1 MISIADGIKNL
12 YKKVN
17 SNEVTKDYKIAI
29 GTVSL
34 SNKDLV
40 YGSFKLEQK
49 LCSADTLTFGECNA
63 AMVQF
68 QCASSIGDVKGKELV
83 LQQSISSDS
92 TSGILDLGVYVIDSC
107 EITENK
113 KYRTITAY
121 DNIYKFNA
129 NVSDWY
135 EKLTFPISMIN
146 MFKSLCTYVGVKH
159 NVSSL
164 INGTLM
170 IDKTISADDLQGITV
185 LKCIAELN
193 GGFFRA
199 NGKGIIE
206 FVQLSANTAQEEIE
220 VKLYSSLKKEDY
232 ATLVYDKLNIR
243 MEDGDIGVISGSGDN
258 AYIIED
264 NFLIYG
270 KGSAILQPVSDKIFK
285 VIKNISYVPF
295 TSTQIGLPYIQ
306 VGDYIQYDTLTGSF
320 SSFILTRTLTGTQ
333 ILKDT
338 IETKGTEKTCETFGV
353 QKEIIKLKGKSNVL
367 TRSIEE
373 TKQIISDLDTKL
385 TDNYSTTTDMKSAIE
400 QSASGIKQEVSKNYQ
415 SIARA
420 KSDLKEAKSYADEVG
435 NNVDSKAKGYA
446 NTAESNAKNDTI
458 AKLKAYST
466 TAQMNTAISQ
476 SADSIKLEVNKETD
490 IKLEEVVSNIDIGAT
505 NLLAGSIIYQENT
518 KLAITATKNAYYEN
532 HKEIYADLK
541 ENETYT
547 VNCQADAAWGTENIS
562 AELMC
567 TNEDIVNKVRLFT
580 LYTNYSYSQANID
593 EYSANGYTGK
603 WFCRPVGNLKVNN
616 IARIRVYNTTTK
628 TNNYIL
634 TKVIKI
640 ESDNRTVTT
649 TSLGVCMTTSNTP
662 LLISNYSYS
671 QTNIDKYS
679 AADYSGS
686 WAVTSIS
693 GITGN
698 NIVQIRV
705 YNTTTKEYNYI
716 IVKVTKLNTDEK
728 RVTATSLGAC
738 VVGSS
743 GGIVCKTDDAIS
755 LKCRAS
761 GGAGELQFK
770 YEGNVISTGET
781 ITLQDWSDNDS
792 YTYTVN
798 SDVTGSLD
806 ITVSIKDRG
815 GNVVTSNSIRLFVNA
830 TDDGS
835 GYQYPSNVAVVDT
848 IKAWLVDNA
857 DSNNSIKIYPTPCTF
872 KCDKSGRYYM
882 SLGVN
887 KNGST
892 HLFWNFKLEKGNKAT
907 DWSPSQYDIDSK
919 FNDYSSKEETKSAIE
934 AASDNINLS
943 VTKKISET
951 NSGNLD
957 EKEGY
962 ELISN
967 ATQKSYCV
975 LDYIK
980 GYTTQAAT
988 PASNKP
994 VDILNMPG
1002 TFDIVSENR
1011 DKSETSKAHI
1021 ELASE
1026 LCTGESIIRA
1036 EKDII
1041 ISGKTVK
1048 KGDWYVKR
1056 CVNKLKFNYEANII
1070 LVKSVG
1076 TYNSFKITPAK
1087 LVKAKASTVQ
1097 YSNKYRYLNDE
1108 SDVEHFYVNT
1118 DGCIY
1123 VFDTATDISALK
1135 SKLAATALEIEYQTA
1150 TTSYEILSDD
1160 SQAAMMHNVVTYE
1173 DYTKIYVNLTTKPYI
1188 KGTFKSALYG
1198 ETVES
1203 KAEIDMQ
1210 SKCIVLKVDN
1220 NGNVVSVAIGE
1231 DAEDGN
1237 VVKISGNMVVGGQ
1250 IKSNNYKA
1258 NVAGMLLDLIA
1269 GNIYTPSLKVT
1280 QQNGVELTSVDTG
1293 TTTDSDG
1300 YVWNNSSKTTQKI
1313 IRFTKQGDRN
1323 TGNQHQ
1329 QVEVIMGN
1337 EIPKLYSDGEGR
1349 GKQVG
1354 IGFVKSSYGTVPS
1367 TTTKYNIIN
1376 YVQIGF
1382 DENDNFQIH
1391 PMTYGDTSDQTEII
1405 LHAYYTRVHHL
1416 KHFYDDVNYNI
1427 GIENPLKFYGNVPY
1441 PQLKGDG
1448 KVLQISHNDDSA
1460 LGLVCEKA
1468 AIRPAG
1474 NATQSL
1480 GTSSNRFSTVYA
1492 ATPVI
1497 STSDKNKKHDIKMV
1511 NDETVT
1517 KIIRDCIPKTYK
1529 FNDGTSGRTHY
1540 GLIAQD
1546 IEKLLDKLGIDMK
1559 DFAGFIKS
1567 PRTKEIEEV
1576 VLDEEGKPV
1585 LDENGNEETKV
1596 RVETIEGEYDYA
1608 LRYEEFISPLIR
1620 FVQLQ
1625 DKDISELK
1633 ETLKQQQ
1640 QSIDELTELVKKLL
1654 PDNIDNLSESEVSEE

>member
-1 MISIADGIKNL
+1 MEARQIVIEFPENKNREAITKGI
-12 YKKVN
+12 Y
-17 SNEVTKDYKIAI
+17 S
-29 GTVSL
+29 
-34 SNKDLV
+34 
-40 YGSFKLEQK
+40 GS
-49 LCSADTLTFGECNA
+49 AVLTEILDDSRQLDFTGCNA
-63 AMVQF
+63 NSF
-68 QCASSIGDVKGKELV
+68 EVK
-83 LQQSISSDS
+83 
-92 TSGILDLGVYVIDSC
+92 LD
-107 EITENK
+107 
-113 KYRTITAY
+113 
-121 DNIYKFNA
+121 
-129 NVSDWY
+129 NVSDLQGEKIRVKAVVNGTDTNLFVGIVDTCELQTDRRHRVLIAYDELYSKAEINVAGWY
-135 EKLTFPISMIN
+135 NNIFSKNSKISCKD
-146 MFKSLCTYVGVKH
+146 FRKSLLEYVGLTQEDTT
-159 NVSSL
+159 L
-164 INGTLM
+164 INDNVMLEKTFESDTVSFITILGMICQMNAVFGNINRNGVFEYITL
-170 IDKTISADDLQGITV
+170 
-185 LKCIAELN
+185 
-193 GGFFRA
+193 
-199 NGKGIIE
+199 GKS
-206 FVQLSANTAQEEIE
+206 VRNLSNNYRSNNSTAQEYF
-220 VKLYSSLKKEDY
+220 VDY
-232 ATLVYDKLNIR
+232 IDKVQIR
-243 MEDGDIGVISGSGDN
+243 TTDDDIGVIYGPGSN
-258 AYIIED
+258 A
-264 NFLIYG
+264 LIVQGNYLLYG
-270 KGSAILQPVSDKIFK
+270 MSESVLNGIAKNIYNKVKNITYTPAEIKTLVSDLS
-285 VIKNISYVPF
+285 VNL
-295 TSTQIGLPYIQ
+295 G
-306 VGDYIQYDTLTGSF
+306 
-320 SSFILTRTLTGTQ
+320 
-333 ILKDT
+333 DT
-338 IETKGTEKTCETFGV
+338 ITLNTNSGM
-353 QKEIIKLKGKSNVL
+353 IIRSYAMKNVL
-367 TRSIEE
+367 SGIQIFQQTISANGDKERAETVEDTNVSIKELKYKSTE
-373 TKQIISDLDTKL
+373 LKKSIDGVSSKVTEIATDLSK
-385 TDNYSTTTDMKSAIE
+385 NYSTTTDMKSAIE

-435 NNVDSKAKGYA
+435 NNVDAKAKGYA
-446 NTAESNAKNDTI
+446 DTAETNAKNDTI

-476 SADSIKLEVNKETD
+476 SSDSIKLEVNKETD

-547 VNCQADAAWGTENIS
+547 INCQTDTVWGTENIS

-580 LYTNYSYSQANID
+580 LYTNYPYSQANINK
-593 EYSANGYTGK
+593 YSANGYTGK
-603 WFCRPVGNLKVNN
+603 WFCRPVGNLKVND
-616 IARIRVYNTTTK
+616 IAKILVYNTTTK

-662 LLISNYSYS
+662 LLISGYSYN
-671 QTNIDKYS
+671 QTGIDKYS
-679 AADYSGS
+679 AADYSGAWIVS
-686 WAVTSIS
+686 SVEGIAINDIVSIRLRNS
-693 GITGN
+693 
-698 NIVQIRV
+698 
-705 YNTTTKEYNYI
+705 TTNEYNYI
-716 IVKVTKLNTDEK
+716 YAKVTKINSDTK
-728 RVTATSLGAC
+728 KITATSIGVC
-738 VVGSS
+738 IVSFVGE
-743 GGIVCKTDDAIS
+743 IVCKTNDTIS

-761 GGAGELQFK
+761 GGAGELQYK
-770 YEGNVISTGET
+770 YEGNVISTGKT

-792 YTYTVN
+792 YTYIVN
-798 SDVTGSLD
+798 SDVTGGLD
-806 ITVSIKDRG
+806 ITVSIKDKG
-815 GNVVTSNSIRLFVNA
+815 DNVVTSNTVRLFVNVA
-830 TDDGS
+830 DDGS
-835 GYQYPSNVAVVDT
+835 GYQYPSNVTVVDT

-872 KCDKSGRYYM
+872 KCIKSGRYYM

-887 KNGST
+887 KNGNT
-892 HLFWNFKLEKGNKAT
+892 HTFWNFKLEKGNKAT
-907 DWSPSQYDIDSK
+907 DWSPSPYDIDSK

-943 VTKKISET
+943 VTKKISES

-980 GYTTQAAT
+980 GYTTQSAT
-988 PASNKP
+988 PTPDNPIDIQNMSAS
-994 VDILNMPG
+994 
-1002 TFDIVSENR
+1002 FDIASENK
-1011 DKSETSKAHI
+1011 DKSEMSKAYI

-1026 LCTGESIIRA
+1026 LCAGESIIRA
-1036 EKDII
+1036 DKNIVVGGI
-1041 ISGKTVK
+1041 NVK
-1048 KGDWYVKR
+1048 KGDWYVER
-1056 CVNKLKFNYEANII
+1056 CVNKLRFNYEANII

-1123 VFDTATDISALK
+1123 VFDSAADVSAFK
-1135 SKLAATALEIEYQTA
+1135 SKLAAKALEIEYQT
-1150 TTSYEILSDD
+1150 TSKSYEALNDD
-1160 SQAAMMHNVVTYE
+1160 SQAAMHNVVTYE

-1220 NGNVVSVAIGE
+1220 NGSIVSVAIGE
-1231 DAEDGN
+1231 DAKDGN
-1237 VVKISGNMVVGGQ
+1237 VIKISGNMVVGGQ
-1250 IKSNNYKA
+1250 IKSDNYKA
-1258 NVAGMLLDLIA
+1258 NVAGMLLDLIS

-1280 QQNGVELTSVDTG
+1280 QQNGVEISSVDTG
-1293 TTTDSDG
+1293 TTTDSHG
-1300 YVWNNSSKTTQKI
+1300 YIWNNSSKTTQKI

-1323 TGNQHQ
+1323 TGDQHISIQ
-1329 QVEVIMGN
+1329 TLLGN
-1337 EIPKLYSDGEGR
+1337 GIPLLYADG
-1349 GKQVG
+1349 KPVG
-1354 IGFVKSSYGTVPS
+1354 TDIGLGFAKTNYGTVPN
-1367 TTTKYNIIN
+1367 TTTKYNQVM
-1376 YVQIGF
+1376 YVKMGF
-1382 DENDNFQIH
+1382 NTNDNFAIQALG
-1391 PMTYGDTSDQTEII
+1391 YGGASVPELEFGVVNVGT
-1405 LHAYYTRVHHL
+1405 L
-1416 KHFYDDVNYNI
+1416 KQVYGGPIWVD
-1427 GIENPLKFYGNVPY
+1427 NPLNFRKQKY
-1441 PQLKGDG
+1441 PQLYGNG
-1448 KVLQISHNDDSA
+1448 TVLQISHNDDSA

-1492 ATPVI
+1492 AAPVI
-1497 STSDKNKKHDIKMV
+1497 STSDKNKKHDIKML

-1517 KIIRDCIPKTYK
+1517 KIIRDCIPKSYK
-1529 FNDGTSGRTHY
+1529 FDDGTSGRTHY

-1546 IEKLLDKLGIDMK
+1546 IEKLLDKLGIDTK

-1585 LDENGNEETKV
+1585 LDENGNEKTKV
-1596 RVETIEGEYDYA
+1596 RVETIKGEYDYA

-1625 DKDISELK
+1625 DKKISEMK

>member
-1 MISIADGIKNL
+1 MISIYEEVKSL
-12 YKKVN
+12 YKAVN
-17 SNEVTKDYKIAI
+17 SNDVTKDYKISINDGAI
-29 GTVSL
+29 NL

-49 LCSADTLTFGECNA
+49 LCSADSLTFGECNA

-68 QCASSIGDVKGKELV
+68 QCASGIGDVKGKELTLSQNV
-83 LQQSISSDS
+83 CSDLISD
-92 TSGILDLGVYVIDSC
+92 TLNLGTYVIDSC

-220 VKLYSSLKKEDY
+220 VKLYNSLKKEDY

-243 MEDGDIGVISGSGDN
+243 MEDGDIGVISGGGNN

-270 KGSAILQPVSDKIFK
+270 KGSALLQPVSDKIFN

-295 TSTQIGLPYIQ
+295 TSKQIGLPYIQ
-306 VGDYIQYDTLTGSF
+306 VGDYIKYDTLTGSF

-435 NNVDSKAKGYA
+435 SNVDTKAKGYA
-446 NTAESNAKNDTI
+446 DTAETNAKNDTI

-505 NLLAGSIIYQENT
+505 NLLVGSTIYTDDT

-547 VNCQADAAWGTENIS
+547 VNCQADAAWGAENIS

-603 WFCRPVGNLKVNN
+603 WTCRTVGNLKVND
-616 IARIRVYNTTTK
+616 IARILVYNTTTK

-640 ESDNRTVTT
+640 ESDNRTVTAI
-649 TSLGVCMTTSNTP
+649 SLGVCMTTYNIP
-662 LLISNYSYS
+662 LLISEYAYN
-671 QTNIDKYS
+671 QAGIDKYS
-679 AADYSGS
+679 AADYSGT
-686 WAVTSIS
+686 WAVTSVS
-693 GITGN
+693 GITIN
-698 NIVQIRV
+698 DVVSIRL
-705 YNTTTKEYNYI
+705 YNSTTNEYNYI
-716 IVKVTKLNTDEK
+716 YAKVTKINSDTK
-728 RVTATSLGAC
+728 KITATSIGVC
-738 VVGSS
+738 VVSS
-743 GGIVCKTDDAIS
+743 VGGIVCKTDDAIS

-761 GGAGELQFK
+761 GGAGELQYK

-835 GYQYPSNVAVVDT
+835 GYQYPSTITVVDT
-848 IKAWLVDNA
+848 IKAWLVDA
-857 DSNNSIKIYPTPCTF
+857 SDSNNSIKIYPTPYTF
-872 KCDKSGRYYM
+872 RCEKSGKYYV

-892 HLFWNFKLEKGNKAT
+892 HSFWNFKLEKGNKAT
-907 DWSPSQYDIDSK
+907 DWSPSPYDIDSK

-988 PASNKP
+988 PTSNKP

-1002 TFDIVSENR
+1002 TFDIVSENK

-1036 EKDII
+1036 EKDIT

-1056 CVNKLKFNYEANII
+1056 CVNRQKFNYEDNII
-1070 LVKSVG
+1070 FMKNIG
-1076 TYNSFKITPAK
+1076 TYNCFKIIPKTKVLAK
-1087 LVKAKASTVQ
+1087 KSTTQ
-1097 YSNKYRYLNDE
+1097 FSNKYKYLNDS
-1108 SDVEHFYVNT
+1108 SDTEHFYVSNT
-1118 DGCIY
+1118 NGHVY
-1123 VFDTATDISALK
+1123 VFDTATDEAAFK
-1135 SKLAATALEIEYQTA
+1135 SKLAAKALEVEYQTD

-1160 SQAAMMHNVVTYE
+1160 SQAAMHNVVTYE
-1173 DYTKIYVNLTTKPYI
+1173 DYTKIYVNLATKPYI
-1188 KGTFKSALYG
+1188 KGKFKSALYG

-1210 SKCIVLKVDN
+1210 SRCIVLKVDN
-1220 NGNVVSVAIGE
+1220 DGNIVSVAIGE
-1231 DAEDGN
+1231 DAKDGN
-1237 VVKISGNMVVGGQ
+1237 VVKVTGDAIIDGTISSKKLSV
-1250 IKSNNYKA
+1250 K
-1258 NVAGMLLDLIA
+1258 DLYALGATI
-1269 GNIYTPSLKVT
+1269 GKWKILST
-1280 QQNGVELTSVDTG
+1280 GELTS
-1293 TTTDSDG
+1293 TTDAYVSPGVKEMGKIKNYLLGKTTLTSLEKQYLDMNKDGKIDIIDMTYIKRAILGMQEYSTFPNAKKTPVTIRITPSDP
-1300 YVWNNSSKTTQKI
+1300 SKTIVISGKKAWGWTFEYVIGTDVSKLNNI
-1313 IRFTKQGDRN
+1313 EIEHASIERMSMSG
-1323 TGNQHQ
+1323 Q
-1329 QVEVIMGN
+1329 QYPQI
-1337 EIPKLYSDGEGR
+1337 
-1349 GKQVG
+1349 
-1354 IGFVKSSYGTVPS
+1354 YGTAS
-1367 TTTKYNIIN
+1367 YLHIN
-1376 YVQIGF
+1376 H
-1382 DENDNFQIH
+1382 NDN
-1391 PMTYGDTSDQTEII
+1391 DE
-1405 LHAYYTRVHHL
+1405 
-1416 KHFYDDVNYNI
+1416 K
-1427 GIENPLKFYGNVPY
+1427 
-1441 PQLKGDG
+1441 
-1448 KVLQISHNDDSA
+1448 
-1460 LGLVCEKA
+1460 GLVLGA
-1468 AIRPAG
+1468 DAIRPAG
-1474 NATQSL
+1474 DANQYL
-1480 GTSSNRFSTVYA
+1480 GTSSHRWNTIYLSNPAIT
-1492 ATPVI
+1492 
-1497 STSDKNKKHDIKMV
+1497 TSDNEKKHDIKPI
-1511 NDETVT
+1511 DEVTVC
-1517 KIIRDCIPKTYK
+1517 KFVRGILPKTYK

-1540 GLIAQD
+1540 GMISQD
-1546 IEKLLDKLGIDMK
+1546 IEQLLDNLGMTSL

-1585 LDENGNEETKV
+1585 LDENGNEKTKV
-1596 RVETIEGEYDYA
+1596 RVETIKGEYDYA

-1625 DKDISELK
+1625 DKKISEMK

-1654 PDNIDNLSESEVSEE
+1654 PDNIDNLSESEVSEECQ

>member
-1 MISIADGIKNL
+1 MISIADKIKNL

-68 QCASSIGDVKGKELV
+68 QCASSIGDVKGKDLV
-83 LQQSISSDS
+83 LQQSISASS
-92 TSGILDLGVYVIDSC
+92 TSGTLDLGAYVIDSC

-270 KGSAILQPVSDKIFK
+270 KGSALLQPVSDKIFN

-306 VGDYIQYDTLTGSF
+306 VGDYIKYDTLTGSF

-385 TDNYSTTTDMKSAIE
+385 TDNYSTTE
-400 QSASGIKQEVSKNYQ
+400 
-415 SIARA
+415 
-420 KSDLKEAKSYADEVG
+420 
-435 NNVDSKAKGYA
+435 
-446 NTAESNAKNDTI
+446 
-458 AKLKAYST
+458 
-466 TAQMNTAISQ
+466 QMNTAISQ

-547 VNCQADAAWGTENIS
+547 INCQTDTVWGTENIS

-567 TNEDIVNKVRLFT
+567 TNESIVNKVHLFT
-580 LYTNYSYSQANID
+580 LYTNYSYSQTNID
-593 EYSANGYTGK
+593 KYSVAGYTDK
-603 WFCRPVGNLKVNN
+603 WNCRAVGNLKVND
-616 IARIRVYNTTTK
+616 IARILVYNATTK

-640 ESDNRTVTT
+640 ESDNRTVTA
-649 TSLGVCMTTSNTP
+649 TSLGVCMTTYNIP

-761 GGAGELQFK
+761 GGAGELQYK

-835 GYQYPSNVAVVDT
+835 GYQYPSTITVVDT
-848 IKAWLVDNA
+848 IKAWLVDA
-857 DSNNSIKIYPTPCTF
+857 SDSNNSIKIYPTPYTF
-872 KCDKSGRYYM
+872 KCEKSGKYYV

-892 HLFWNFKLEKGNKAT
+892 HSFWNFKLEKGNKAT
-907 DWSPSQYDIDSK
+907 DWSPSPYDIDSK

-943 VTKKISET
+943 VTKKISES
-951 NSGNLD
+951 NEGNLD

-980 GYTTQAAT
+980 GYTTQSAT
-988 PASNKP
+988 PTPDNPIDIQNMSAS
-994 VDILNMPG
+994 
-1002 TFDIVSENR
+1002 FDIASENK

-1026 LCTGESIIRA
+1026 LCAGESIIRA
-1036 EKDII
+1036 DKNIVVGGI
-1041 ISGKTVK
+1041 NVK
-1048 KGDWYVKR
+1048 KGDWYVER

-1123 VFDTATDISALK
+1123 VFDSAADVSAFK
-1135 SKLAATALEIEYQTA
+1135 SKLAAKALEIEYQT
-1150 TTSYEILSDD
+1150 TSKSYEALNDD
-1160 SQAAMMHNVVTYE
+1160 SQSAMHSVVSYA

-1210 SKCIVLKVDN
+1210 SKCIVLKVDS

-1231 DAEDGN
+1231 DAKDGN

-1250 IKSNNYKA
+1250 IKSSNY
-1258 NVAGMLLDLIA
+1258 VAGSVGSLLDLLTGAFKSKNLSWDKYGNLWAKSANITGYVTA
-1269 GNIYTPSLKVT
+1269 DSGFIGNWQILSGGALMAETTTGTAPGTLNRIYIQPFLKDEYDETWVFSSQHYDIDSSGKVADEGWPYWRITGGGDFLTKGDVWIEGNAAVDSGWFTGKHYPQIYGNDDYLHISAVNNNKSGVVVSNVTGDVAFRPATDNHTDLGLSSKRWRNIYT
-1280 QQNGVELTSVDTG
+1280 
-1293 TTTDSDG
+1293 
-1300 YVWNNSSKTTQKI
+1300 
-1313 IRFTKQGDRN
+1313 
-1323 TGNQHQ
+1323 
-1329 QVEVIMGN
+1329 
-1337 EIPKLYSDGEGR
+1337 
-1349 GKQVG
+1349 
-1354 IGFVKSSYGTVPS
+1354 
-1367 TTTKYNIIN
+1367 
-1376 YVQIGF
+1376 
-1382 DENDNFQIH
+1382 
-1391 PMTYGDTSDQTEII
+1391 
-1405 LHAYYTRVHHL
+1405 
-1416 KHFYDDVNYNI
+1416 
-1427 GIENPLKFYGNVPY
+1427 
-1441 PQLKGDG
+1441 
-1448 KVLQISHNDDSA
+1448 
-1460 LGLVCEKA
+1460 C
-1468 AIRPAG
+1468 
-1474 NATQSL
+1474 
-1480 GTSSNRFSTVYA
+1480 
-1492 ATPVI
+1492 TPVI
-1497 STSDKNKKHDIKMV
+1497 VTSDRNKKTNINALDDELTKRFIRGLIPYSYKM
-1511 NDETVT
+1511 
-1517 KIIRDCIPKTYK
+1517 I
-1529 FNDGTSGRTHY
+1529 DGTSDRTHT

-1546 IEKLLDKLGIDMK
+1546 IEELLNQLDIDTK

-1585 LDENGNEETKV
+1585 LDENGNEKTKV
-1596 RVETIEGEYDYA
+1596 RVETIKGEYDYA

-1633 ETLKQQQ
+1633 ETIKKQQ

>member
-1 MISIADGIKNL
+1 MISIADKIKNL

-68 QCASSIGDVKGKELV
+68 QCASSIGDVKGKDLV
-83 LQQSISSDS
+83 LQQSISASS
-92 TSGILDLGVYVIDSC
+92 TSGTLDLGAYVIDSC

-146 MFKSLCTYVGVKH
+146 MFKSLCAYVGVKH

-270 KGSAILQPVSDKIFK
+270 KGSALLQPVSDKIFN

-306 VGDYIQYDTLTGSF
+306 VGDYIKYDTLTGSF
-320 SSFILTRTLTGTQ
+320 SSFILTRTQSGTQ

-400 QSASGIKQEVSKNYQ
+400 QSASGIKQEV
-415 SIARA
+415 
-420 KSDLKEAKSYADEVG
+420 
-435 NNVDSKAKGYA
+435 
-446 NTAESNAKNDTI
+446 
-458 AKLKAYST
+458 
-466 TAQMNTAISQ
+466 
-476 SADSIKLEVNKETD
+476 NKETD

-505 NLLAGSIIYQENT
+505 NLLVGSTIYQEDT
-518 KLAITATKNAYYEN
+518 KLSITATKNTYYEN
-532 HKEIYADLK
+532 HKEIYADFK

-547 VNCQADAAWGTENIS
+547 VNCQTDAAWGTETIS

-567 TNEDIVNKVRLFT
+567 TNEEIVNKVRLFT
-580 LYTNYSYSQANID
+580 LYTNYQYSQTNID
-593 EYSANGYTGK
+593 KYSAVGYAGK
-603 WFCRPVGNLKVNN
+603 WTCRVVGNLKVND
-616 IARIRVYNTTTK
+616 IARILVYNTTTK

-634 TKVIKI
+634 TRVTSVA
-640 ESDNRTVTT
+640 SDNKSVTSV
-649 TSLGVCMTTSNTP
+649 SLGTCMTTYNIP
-662 LLISNYSYS
+662 LLISGYSYN
-671 QTNIDKYS
+671 QAGIDKYS
-679 AADYSGS
+679 AADYSGV
-686 WAVTSIS
+686 WTVTSVS

-698 NIVQIRV
+698 NIVRIRL
-705 YNTTTKEYNYI
+705 YNSTTKEYNYI
-716 IVKVTKLNTDEK
+716 FAKVTKINADEK
-728 RVTATSLGAC
+728 KITATSLGAC
-738 VVGSS
+738 VVSS
-743 GGIVCKTDDAIS
+743 VGGIVCKTNDTVS

-761 GGAGELQFK
+761 GGASELRYK
-770 YEGNVISTGET
+770 YEGKIVSNGDVV
-781 ITLQDWSDNDS
+781 TLQDWSDNDS
-792 YTYTVN
+792 YSYTP
-798 SDVTGSLD
+798 VTFSGGLD
-806 ITVSIKDRG
+806 ITVSIKDKG
-815 GNVVTSNSIRLFVNA
+815 DNVVTSNTVRLFVNIA
-830 TDDGS
+830 DDGS
-835 GYQYPSNVAVVDT
+835 GYQYPSNVTVVDT

-872 KCDKSGRYYM
+872 KCVKSGRYYI

-907 DWSPSQYDIDSK
+907 DWSPSPYDIDSK

-943 VTKKISET
+943 VTKKISES
-951 NSGNLD
+951 NEGNLD

-975 LDYIK
+975 ADYIK
-980 GYTTQAAT
+980 GYTTQSAT
-988 PASNKP
+988 PTPDNPIDIQNMSAS
-994 VDILNMPG
+994 
-1002 TFDIVSENR
+1002 FDIASENK

-1026 LCTGESIIRA
+1026 LCAGESIIRA
-1036 EKDII
+1036 DKNIVVGGI
-1041 ISGKTVK
+1041 NVK
-1048 KGDWYVKR
+1048 KGDWYVER

-1123 VFDTATDISALK
+1123 VFDSAADVSAFK
-1135 SKLAATALEIEYQTA
+1135 SKLAAKALEIEYQT
-1150 TTSYEILSDD
+1150 TSKSYEALNDD
-1160 SQAAMMHNVVTYE
+1160 SQSAMHSVVSYA

-1220 NGNVVSVAIGE
+1220 NGNIVSVAIGE
-1231 DAEDGN
+1231 DAKDGN
-1237 VVKISGNMVVGGQ
+1237 VIKISGNMVVGGQ
-1250 IKSNNYKA
+1250 IKSSNYKA
-1258 NVAGMLLDLIA
+1258 NVAGMLLDLIS

-1280 QQNGVELTSVDTG
+1280 QQNGVEISSVDTG
-1293 TTTDSDG
+1293 TTTDSHG
-1300 YVWNNSSKTTQKI
+1300 YIWNNSSKTTQKI
-1313 IRFTKQGDRN
+1313 ISFTKQGDRN
-1323 TGNQHQ
+1323 TGDQHISIQ
-1329 QVEVIMGN
+1329 TLLGN
-1337 EIPKLYSDGEGR
+1337 GIPLLYADG
-1349 GKQVG
+1349 KPVG
-1354 IGFVKSSYGTVPS
+1354 TDIGLGFAKTNYGTVPN
-1367 TTTKYNIIN
+1367 TTTKYNQVM
-1376 YVQIGF
+1376 YVKMGF
-1382 DENDNFQIH
+1382 NTNDNFAIEALG
-1391 PMTYGDTSDQTEII
+1391 YGGASVPELEFGVVNVGTLKQ
-1405 LHAYYTRVHHL
+1405 AYGGPIWV
-1416 KHFYDDVNYNI
+1416 D
-1427 GIENPLKFYGNVPY
+1427 NPLNFRKQKY
-1441 PQLKGDG
+1441 PQLYGNG
-1448 KVLQISHNDDSA
+1448 TVLQISHSDDST
-1460 LGLVCEKA
+1460 LGLICEKA

-1480 GTSSNRFSTVYA
+1480 GTSSKRFSTVYA
-1492 ATPVI
+1492 ASSVI
-1497 STSDKNKKHDIKMV
+1497 STSDKNKKHDIKML

-1517 KIIRDCIPKTYK
+1517 KIIRNCIPKSYK
-1529 FNDGTSGRTHY
+1529 FDDGTSNRTHT

-1546 IEKLLDKLGIDMK
+1546 IEKLLEELEIDTR
-1559 DFAGFIKS
+1559 DFAAFIKS
-1567 PRTKEIEEV
+1567 PKVNEVKEIIK
-1576 VLDEEGKPV
+1576 DKEGKDV
-1585 LDENGNEETKV
+1585 EIIKQVVIEN
-1596 RVETIEGEYDYA
+1596 EYDYA

-1625 DKDISELK
+1625 DKDISKLK
-1633 ETLKQQQ
+1633 ETIKQQQ

-1654 PDNIDNLSESEVSEE
+1654 PDNIDNLLESEVSEE

>member
-1 MISIADGIKNL
+1 MISIYEEVKSL
-12 YKKVN
+12 YKAVN
-17 SNEVTKDYKIAI
+17 SNDVTKDYKISINDGAI
-29 GTVSL
+29 NL

-49 LCSADTLTFGECNA
+49 LCSADSLTFGECNA

-68 QCASSIGDVKGKELV
+68 QCASGIGDVKGKKLTLSQNV
-83 LQQSISSDS
+83 CSDLISD
-92 TSGILDLGVYVIDSC
+92 TLNLGTYVIDSC

-206 FVQLSANTAQEEIE
+206 FVQLSANTAQEEVE

-270 KGSAILQPVSDKIFK
+270 KGSALLQPVSDKIFN

-306 VGDYIQYDTLTGSF
+306 VGDYIKYDTLTGSF

-400 QSASGIKQEVSKNYQ
+400 QSA
-415 SIARA
+415 
-420 KSDLKEAKSYADEVG
+420 
-435 NNVDSKAKGYA
+435 
-446 NTAESNAKNDTI
+446 
-458 AKLKAYST
+458 
-466 TAQMNTAISQ
+466 
-476 SADSIKLEVNKETD
+476 DSIKLEVNKETD

-505 NLLAGSIIYQENT
+505 NLLVGSTIYTDDT
-518 KLAITATKNAYYEN
+518 KLAITATIDDFSKTFGNIYVDLE
-532 HKEIYADLK
+532 KDEIYTFNFKTDG
-541 ENETYT
+541 TYGVSSIYPEFIAT
-547 VNCQADAAWGTENIS
+547 IDG
-562 AELMC
+562 AESTINLA
-567 TNEDIVNKVRLFT
+567 T
-580 LYTNYSYSQANID
+580 LITDYSYSTTNINT
-593 EYSANGYTGK
+593 YSENGYSGE
-603 WFCRPVGNLKVNN
+603 WACRKIGNVKNGDVVQIRLNN
-616 IARIRVYNTTTK
+616 KTT
-628 TNNYIL
+628 NSYNYIL
-634 TKVIKI
+634 AKITKVISNTRV
-640 ESDNRTVTT
+640 EA
-649 TSLGVCMTTSNTP
+649 TSLGCVMAKYDMP
-662 LLISNYSYS
+662 LLISEYSYN
-671 QTNIDKYS
+671 QTGIDKYS
-679 AADYSGS
+679 AYGYSGA
-686 WAVTSIS
+686 WIVTDVSKVAI
-693 GITGN
+693 N
-698 NIVQIRV
+698 DVVRIRLK
-705 YNTTTKEYNYI
+705 NSTTNKYNYVI
-716 IVKVTKLNTDEK
+716 AKITKIDKTNK
-728 RVTATSLGAC
+728 KVTATSFTYVEA
-738 VVGSS
+738 SY
-743 GGIVCKTDDAIS
+743 GGIVCKKGDSINVKCNCTGGNGN
-755 LKCRAS
+755 LKYK
-761 GGAGELQFK
+761 FVVH
-770 YEGNVISTGET
+770 NISTGNSAD
-781 ITLQDWSDNDS
+781 LSDWIDTNYFTFNISSTSAILDIVCAVKDELEM
-792 YTYTVN
+792 TVN
-798 SDVTGSLD
+798 SQY
-806 ITVSIKDRG
+806 
-815 GNVVTSNSIRLFVNA
+815 IRLFVGVD
-830 TDDGS
+830 DDGS
-835 GYQYPSNVAVVDT
+835 GYRTTSNREYLDT
-848 IKAWLVDNA
+848 VEAYLLKDNA
-857 DSNNSIKIYPTPCTF
+857 TTTSIRANSLPYTF
-872 KCDKSGRYYM
+872 KCSKSGRYN
-882 SLGVN
+882 LRLDVN
-887 KNGST
+887 KNGKT
-892 HLFWNFKLEKGNKAT
+892 HIFWNFKMEKGNKAT
-907 DWSPSQYDIDSK
+907 DWSPSPYDIDSK

-943 VTKKISET
+943 VTKKISES

-980 GYTTQAAT
+980 GYTTQSAT
-988 PASNKP
+988 PTPDNPIDIQNMSAS
-994 VDILNMPG
+994 
-1002 TFDIVSENR
+1002 FDIASENE

-1026 LCTGESIIRA
+1026 LCAGESIIRA
-1036 EKDII
+1036 DKNIVVGGI
-1041 ISGKTVK
+1041 NVK
-1048 KGDWYVKR
+1048 KGDWYVER

-1076 TYNSFKITPAK
+1076 TYNAFKITPAK

-1123 VFDTATDISALK
+1123 VFDSAADVSAFK
-1135 SKLAATALEIEYQTA
+1135 SKLAAKALEIEYQT
-1150 TTSYEILSDD
+1150 TSKSYEALNDD
-1160 SQAAMMHNVVTYE
+1160 SQSAMHSVVSYA
-1173 DYTKIYVNLTTKPYI
+1173 DYTKIYVNLATKPYI

-1220 NGNVVSVAIGE
+1220 NGNIVSVAIGE
-1231 DAEDGN
+1231 DAKDGN
-1237 VVKISGNMVVGGQ
+1237 VIKISGNMVVGGQ
-1250 IKSNNYKA
+1250 IKSSNYKA
-1258 NVAGMLLDLIA
+1258 NVAGMLLDLIS

-1280 QQNGVELTSVDTG
+1280 QQNGVEISSVDTG
-1293 TTTDSDG
+1293 TTTDSHG
-1300 YVWNNSSKTTQKI
+1300 YIWNNSSKTTQKI
-1313 IRFTKQGDRN
+1313 ISFTKQGDRN
-1323 TGNQHQ
+1323 TGDQHISIQ
-1329 QVEVIMGN
+1329 TLLGN
-1337 EIPKLYSDGEGR
+1337 GIPLLYADG
-1349 GKQVG
+1349 KPVG
-1354 IGFVKSSYGTVPS
+1354 TDIGLGFAKTNYGTVPN
-1367 TTTKYNIIN
+1367 TTTKYNQVM
-1376 YVQIGF
+1376 YVKMGF
-1382 DENDNFQIH
+1382 NTNDNFEIQALG
-1391 PMTYGDTSDQTEII
+1391 YGGASVPELEFGVVNVGTLKQ
-1405 LHAYYTRVHHL
+1405 AYGGPIWV
-1416 KHFYDDVNYNI
+1416 D
-1427 GIENPLKFYGNVPY
+1427 NPLNFRKQKY
-1441 PQLKGDG
+1441 PQLYGNG
-1448 KVLQISHNDDSA
+1448 TVLQISHSDDST
-1460 LGLVCEKA
+1460 LGLICEKA

-1480 GTSSNRFSTVYA
+1480 GTSSKRFSTVYA
-1492 ATPVI
+1492 ASSVI
-1497 STSDKNKKHDIKMV
+1497 STSDKNKKHDIKML

-1517 KIIRDCIPKTYK
+1517 KIIRNCIPKSYK
-1529 FNDGTSGRTHY
+1529 FDDGTSNRTHT

-1546 IEKLLDKLGIDMK
+1546 IEKLLEELEIDTR
-1559 DFAGFIKS
+1559 DFAAFIKS
-1567 PRTKEIEEV
+1567 PKVNEVKEIIK
-1576 VLDEEGKPV
+1576 DKEGKDV
-1585 LDENGNEETKV
+1585 EIIKQVVIEN
-1596 RVETIEGEYDYA
+1596 EYDYA

-1625 DKDISELK
+1625 DKDISELQ
-1633 ETLKQQQ
+1633 ETIKQQQ
-1640 QSIDELTELVKKLL
+1640 QSIDELTDLVKKLL

>member
-1 MISIADGIKNL
+1 MISVADEIKKL

-17 SNEVTKDYKIAI
+17 SNEVTKDYKISINDGA
-29 GTVSL
+29 VNL

-40 YGSFKLEQK
+40 YGSFKLEHK
-49 LCSADTLTFGECNA
+49 LCSTDTLTFGECNA

-68 QCASSIGDVKGKELV
+68 QCASSIGDVKGKDLV
-83 LQQSISSDS
+83 LQQSISASS
-92 TSGILDLGVYVIDSC
+92 TSGTLDLGAYVIDSC

-270 KGSAILQPVSDKIFK
+270 KGSALLQPVSDKIFN

-306 VGDYIQYDTLTGSF
+306 VGDYIKYDTLTGSF
-320 SSFILTRTLTGTQ
+320 SSFILTRTQSGTQ

-400 QSASGIKQEVSKNYQ
+400 QSA
-415 SIARA
+415 
-420 KSDLKEAKSYADEVG
+420 
-435 NNVDSKAKGYA
+435 
-446 NTAESNAKNDTI
+446 
-458 AKLKAYST
+458 
-466 TAQMNTAISQ
+466 
-476 SADSIKLEVNKETD
+476 DSIKLEVNKETD

-505 NLLAGSIIYQENT
+505 NLLVGSTIYQENT

-562 AELMC
+562 AELMY
-567 TNEDIVNKVRLFT
+567 TNEDIVNKVRLFA
-580 LYTNYSYSQANID
+580 LYTNYQYSQTNID
-593 EYSANGYTGK
+593 KYSAAGYTEK
-603 WFCRPVGNLKVNN
+603 WNCRVVGNLKVND
-616 IARIRVYNTTTK
+616 IARILVYNTTTK
-628 TNNYIL
+628 SYNYIL
-634 TKVIKI
+634 TKVTKI
-640 ESDNRTVTT
+640 ASDNKTVTA
-649 TSLGVCMTTSNTP
+649 TSLGVCMTTYNIP

-716 IVKVTKLNTDEK
+716 IVKVAKLNTDEK

-761 GGAGELQFK
+761 GGAGELQYK

-835 GYQYPSNVAVVDT
+835 GYQYPSTITVVDT
-848 IKAWLVDNA
+848 IKAWLVDA
-857 DSNNSIKIYPTPCTF
+857 SDSNNSIKIYPTPYTF
-872 KCDKSGRYYM
+872 RCEKSGKYYV

-892 HLFWNFKLEKGNKAT
+892 HSFWNFKLEKGNKAT
-907 DWSPSQYDIDSK
+907 DWSPSPYDIDSK
-919 FNDYSSKEETKSAIE
+919 FNDYSSKEETKSAID

-943 VTKKISET
+943 VTKKISES

-980 GYTTQAAT
+980 GYTTQSAT
-988 PASNKP
+988 PTPDNPIDIQNMSAS
-994 VDILNMPG
+994 
-1002 TFDIVSENR
+1002 FDIASENK
-1011 DKSETSKAHI
+1011 DKSEMSKAYI

-1026 LCTGESIIRA
+1026 LCAGESIIRA
-1036 EKDII
+1036 DKNIVVGGI
-1041 ISGKTVK
+1041 NVK
-1048 KGDWYVKR
+1048 KGDWYVER

-1123 VFDTATDISALK
+1123 VFDSAADVSAFK
-1135 SKLAATALEIEYQTA
+1135 SKLAAKALEIEYQT
-1150 TTSYEILSDD
+1150 TSKSYEALNDD
-1160 SQAAMMHNVVTYE
+1160 SQSAMHSMVSYA

-1198 ETVES
+1198 ESVES

-1220 NGNVVSVAIGE
+1220 NGNIVSVAIGE
-1231 DAEDGN
+1231 DAKDGN
-1237 VVKISGNMVVGGQ
+1237 VIKISGNMVVGGQ
-1250 IKSNNYKA
+1250 IKSSNYKA
-1258 NVAGMLLDLIA
+1258 NVAGMLLDLIS

-1280 QQNGVELTSVDTG
+1280 QQNGVEISSVDTG
-1293 TTTDSDG
+1293 TTTDSHG
-1300 YVWNNSSKTTQKI
+1300 YIWNNSSKTTQKI
-1313 IRFTKQGDRN
+1313 ISFTKQGDRN
-1323 TGNQHQ
+1323 TGDQHISIQ
-1329 QVEVIMGN
+1329 TLLGN
-1337 EIPKLYSDGEGR
+1337 GIPLLYADG
-1349 GKQVG
+1349 KPVG
-1354 IGFVKSSYGTVPS
+1354 TDIGLGFAKTNYGTVPN
-1367 TTTKYNIIN
+1367 TTTKYNQVM
-1376 YVQIGF
+1376 YVKMGF
-1382 DENDNFQIH
+1382 NTNDNFAIEALG
-1391 PMTYGDTSDQTEII
+1391 YGGASVPELEFGVVNVGTLKQ
-1405 LHAYYTRVHHL
+1405 AYGGPIWV
-1416 KHFYDDVNYNI
+1416 D
-1427 GIENPLKFYGNVPY
+1427 NPLNFRKQKY
-1441 PQLKGDG
+1441 PQLYGNG
-1448 KVLQISHNDDSA
+1448 TVLQISHSDDST
-1460 LGLVCEKA
+1460 LGLICEKA

-1480 GTSSNRFSTVYA
+1480 GTSSKRFSTVYA
-1492 ATPVI
+1492 ASSVI
-1497 STSDKNKKHDIKMV
+1497 STSDKNKKHDIKML

-1517 KIIRDCIPKTYK
+1517 KIIRNCIPKSYK
-1529 FNDGTSGRTHY
+1529 FDDGTSNRTHT

-1546 IEKLLDKLGIDMK
+1546 IEKLLEELEIDTR
-1559 DFAGFIKS
+1559 DFAAFIKS
-1567 PRTKEIEEV
+1567 PKVNEVKEIIK
-1576 VLDEEGKPV
+1576 DKEGKDV
-1585 LDENGNEETKV
+1585 EIIKQVVIEN
-1596 RVETIEGEYDYA
+1596 EYDYA

-1625 DKDISELK
+1625 DKDISELQ
-1633 ETLKQQQ
+1633 ETIKQQQ

-1654 PDNIDNLSESEVSEE
+1654 PDNIDNLLESEVSEE

>member
-1 MISIADGIKNL
+1 MEARQIVIEFPENKNREAITKGI
-12 YKKVN
+12 Y
-17 SNEVTKDYKIAI
+17 S
-29 GTVSL
+29 
-34 SNKDLV
+34 
-40 YGSFKLEQK
+40 GS
-49 LCSADTLTFGECNA
+49 AVLTEILDDSRQLDFTGCNA
-63 AMVQF
+63 NSF
-68 QCASSIGDVKGKELV
+68 EVK
-83 LQQSISSDS
+83 
-92 TSGILDLGVYVIDSC
+92 LD
-107 EITENK
+107 
-113 KYRTITAY
+113 
-121 DNIYKFNA
+121 
-129 NVSDWY
+129 NVSDLQGEKIRVKAVVNGTDTNLFVGIVDTCELQTDRRHRVLIAYDELYSKAEINVASWY
-135 EKLTFPISMIN
+135 NNIFSKSSKISCKD
-146 MFKSLCTYVGVKH
+146 FRKSLLEYVGLTQEDTT
-159 NVSSL
+159 L
-164 INGTLM
+164 INDNVMLEKTFESDTVSFITILGMICQMNAVFGNINRNGVFEYVTL
-170 IDKTISADDLQGITV
+170 
-185 LKCIAELN
+185 
-193 GGFFRA
+193 
-199 NGKGIIE
+199 GKY
-206 FVQLSANTAQEEIE
+206 VKNLSNNYRSNNSTAQEYL
-220 VKLYSSLKKEDY
+220 VDY
-232 ATLVYDKLNIR
+232 IDKVQIR
-243 MEDGDIGVISGSGDN
+243 TTDDDIGVIYGTGSN
-258 AYIIED
+258 A
-264 NFLIYG
+264 LIVQGNYLLYG
-270 KGSAILQPVSDKIFK
+270 MSESVLNGIAKNIYNKVKDITYTPVEIKTLVSDLS
-285 VIKNISYVPF
+285 VNL
-295 TSTQIGLPYIQ
+295 G
-306 VGDYIQYDTLTGSF
+306 
-320 SSFILTRTLTGTQ
+320 
-333 ILKDT
+333 DT
-338 IETKGTEKTCETFGV
+338 ITLNTNSGM
-353 QKEIIKLKGKSNVL
+353 IIRSYAMKNVL
-367 TRSIEE
+367 SGIQIFQQTISANGDKERAETVEDTNVSIKELKYKSTE
-373 TKQIISDLDTKL
+373 LKKSIDGVSSKVTEIATDLSK
-385 TDNYSTTTDMKSAIE
+385 NYSTTTDMKSAIE

-435 NNVDSKAKGYA
+435 NNVDAKAKGYA
-446 NTAESNAKNDTI
+446 DTAETNAKDDTI

-490 IKLEEVVSNIDIGAT
+490 IKLEEVDIGAT

-547 VNCQADAAWGTENIS
+547 INCQTDTVWGTENIS

-567 TNEDIVNKVRLFT
+567 TNESIVNKVHLFT
-580 LYTNYSYSQANID
+580 LYTNYSYSQTNID
-593 EYSANGYTGK
+593 KYSAAGYTDK
-603 WFCRPVGNLKVNN
+603 WNCRAVGNLKVND
-616 IARIRVYNTTTK
+616 IARILVYNATTK

-640 ESDNRTVTT
+640 ESDNRTVTA
-649 TSLGVCMTTSNTP
+649 TSLGVCMTTYNIP

-907 DWSPSQYDIDSK
+907 DWSPSPYDIDSK

-980 GYTTQAAT
+980 GYTTQSAT
-988 PASNKP
+988 PTPDNPIDIQNMSAS
-994 VDILNMPG
+994 
-1002 TFDIVSENR
+1002 FDIASENK
-1011 DKSETSKAHI
+1011 DKSEMSKAYI

-1026 LCTGESIIRA
+1026 LCAGESIIRA
-1036 EKDII
+1036 DKNIVVGGI
-1041 ISGKTVK
+1041 NVK
-1048 KGDWYVKR
+1048 KGDWYVER

-1123 VFDTATDISALK
+1123 VFDSAADVSAFK
-1135 SKLAATALEIEYQTA
+1135 SKLAAKALEIEYQT
-1150 TTSYEILSDD
+1150 TSKSYEALNDD
-1160 SQAAMMHNVVTYE
+1160 SQAAMHNVVTYE

-1210 SKCIVLKVDN
+1210 SKCIVLKVDS

-1231 DAEDGN
+1231 DAKDGN
-1237 VVKISGNMVVGGQ
+1237 VVKVTGDVIIDGTISS
-1250 IKSNNYKA
+1250 KKL
-1258 NVAGMLLDLIA
+1258 NVKDLYALGATI
-1269 GNIYTPSLKVT
+1269 GKWKILST
-1280 QQNGVELTSVDTG
+1280 GELTSTIDAYVSPG
-1293 TTTDSDG
+1293 VKEMSKIKNYILGKTTLTSLEKQYLDMNKDGKIDIIDMTYIKRAILGMQEYSTFPNAKKTPVTIRITPSDP
-1300 YVWNNSSKTTQKI
+1300 SKTIVISGKKAWGWTFEYVIGTDVSKLNNI
-1313 IRFTKQGDRN
+1313 EMEHASIERMSISG
-1323 TGNQHQ
+1323 Q
-1329 QVEVIMGN
+1329 QYPQI
-1337 EIPKLYSDGEGR
+1337 
-1349 GKQVG
+1349 
-1354 IGFVKSSYGTVPS
+1354 YGTAS
-1367 TTTKYNIIN
+1367 YLHIN
-1376 YVQIGF
+1376 H
-1382 DENDNFQIH
+1382 NDN
-1391 PMTYGDTSDQTEII
+1391 DE
-1405 LHAYYTRVHHL
+1405 
-1416 KHFYDDVNYNI
+1416 K
-1427 GIENPLKFYGNVPY
+1427 
-1441 PQLKGDG
+1441 
-1448 KVLQISHNDDSA
+1448 
-1460 LGLVCEKA
+1460 GLVLGA
-1468 AIRPAG
+1468 DAIRPAG
-1474 NATQSL
+1474 DANQYL
-1480 GTSSNRFSTVYA
+1480 GTSSHRWNTVYLSNPA
-1492 ATPVI
+1492 IT
-1497 STSDKNKKHDIKMV
+1497 TSDNEKKHDIKPI
-1511 NDETVT
+1511 DEVTVC
-1517 KIIRDCIPKTYK
+1517 KFVRGILPKTYK

-1540 GLIAQD
+1540 GMISQD
-1546 IEKLLDKLGIDMK
+1546 IEQLLDNLGMTSL

-1585 LDENGNEETKV
+1585 LDENGNEKTKV
-1596 RVETIEGEYDYA
+1596 RVETIKGEYDYA

-1625 DKDISELK
+1625 DKKISEMK

>member
-373 TKQIISDLDTKL
+373 TKQTISDLDTKL
-385 TDNYSTTTDMKSAIE
+385 TKNYSTTTDMKSAIE

-446 NTAESNAKNDTI
+446 DTAETNAKNDTI

-466 TAQMNTAISQ
+466 TEQMNTAISQ
-476 SADSIKLEVNKETD
+476 SADNIKLEVNKETD

-547 VNCQADAAWGTENIS
+547 INCQTDTVWGTENIS

-567 TNEDIVNKVRLFT
+567 TNESIVNKVHLFT
-580 LYTNYSYSQANID
+580 LYTNYSYSQTNID
-593 EYSANGYTGK
+593 KYSAAGYTGK
-603 WFCRPVGNLKVNN
+603 WNCRAVGNLKVND
-616 IARIRVYNTTTK
+616 IARILVYNATTK

-662 LLISNYSYS
+662 LLISGYSYN
-671 QTNIDKYS
+671 QTGIDKYS
-679 AADYSGS
+679 AADYSGAWIVS
-686 WAVTSIS
+686 SVEGIAINDIVSIRLRNS
-693 GITGN
+693 
-698 NIVQIRV
+698 
-705 YNTTTKEYNYI
+705 TTNEYNYI
-716 IVKVTKLNTDEK
+716 YAKVTKINSDTK
-728 RVTATSLGAC
+728 KITATSIGVC
-738 VVGSS
+738 IVSSS

-907 DWSPSQYDIDSK
+907 DWSPSPYDIDSK

-951 NSGNLD
+951 NEGNLD

-980 GYTTQAAT
+980 GYTTQSAT
-988 PASNKP
+988 PASDKP
-994 VDILNMPG
+994 VNFLNMSA
-1002 TFDIVSENR
+1002 TFDIVSENK
-1011 DKSETSKAHI
+1011 DKSETSNAHI

-1026 LCTGESIIRA
+1026 LCAGESIIRA
-1036 EKDII
+1036 EKDITV
-1041 ISGKTVK
+1041 SGKTVK
-1048 KGDWYVKR
+1048 KGDWYVER
-1056 CVNKLKFNYEANII
+1056 CVNKLKFNYEADIKY
-1070 LVKSVG
+1070 LKSVG
-1076 TYNSFKITPAK
+1076 TYKCYEITPK
-1087 LVKAKASTVQ
+1087 TIVYPKENMIQ
-1097 YSNKYRYLNDE
+1097 YSNKYKYLYDG
-1108 SDVEHFYVNT
+1108 SADVEHFYVSKLN
-1118 DGCIY
+1118 GHIY
-1123 VFDTATDISALK
+1123 IFDTATDISALK
-1135 SKLAATALEIEYQTA
+1135 SKLAATALEVEYQTD

-1160 SQAAMMHNVVTYE
+1160 SQAAMHNVVTYE
-1173 DYTKIYVNLTTKPYI
+1173 DYTKIYVNLATKPYI
-1188 KGTFKSALYG
+1188 KGKFKSALYG

-1210 SKCIVLKVDN
+1210 SRCIVLKVDN
-1220 NGNVVSVAIGE
+1220 DGNIVSVAIGE
-1231 DAEDGN
+1231 DAKDGN
-1237 VVKISGNMVVGGQ
+1237 VVKVTGDAIIDGTISSKKLSV
-1250 IKSNNYKA
+1250 K
-1258 NVAGMLLDLIA
+1258 DLYALGATI
-1269 GNIYTPSLKVT
+1269 GKWKILST
-1280 QQNGVELTSVDTG
+1280 GELTS
-1293 TTTDSDG
+1293 TTDAYVSPGVKEMGKIKNYLLGKTTLTSLEKQYLDMNKDGKIDIIDMTYIKRAILGMQEYSTFPNAKKTPVTIRITPSDP
-1300 YVWNNSSKTTQKI
+1300 SKTIVISGKKAWGWTFEYVIGTDVSKLNNI
-1313 IRFTKQGDRN
+1313 EIEHASIERMSMSG
-1323 TGNQHQ
+1323 Q
-1329 QVEVIMGN
+1329 QYPQI
-1337 EIPKLYSDGEGR
+1337 
-1349 GKQVG
+1349 
-1354 IGFVKSSYGTVPS
+1354 YGTAS
-1367 TTTKYNIIN
+1367 YLHIN
-1376 YVQIGF
+1376 H
-1382 DENDNFQIH
+1382 NDN
-1391 PMTYGDTSDQTEII
+1391 DE
-1405 LHAYYTRVHHL
+1405 
-1416 KHFYDDVNYNI
+1416 K
-1427 GIENPLKFYGNVPY
+1427 
-1441 PQLKGDG
+1441 
-1448 KVLQISHNDDSA
+1448 
-1460 LGLVCEKA
+1460 GLVLGA
-1468 AIRPAG
+1468 DAIRPAG
-1474 NATQSL
+1474 DANQYL
-1480 GTSSNRFSTVYA
+1480 GTSSHRWNTIYLSNPAIT
-1492 ATPVI
+1492 
-1497 STSDKNKKHDIKMV
+1497 TSDNEKKHDIKPI
-1511 NDETVT
+1511 DEVTVC
-1517 KIIRDCIPKTYK
+1517 KFVRGILPKTYK

-1540 GLIAQD
+1540 GMISQD
-1546 IEKLLDKLGIDMK
+1546 IEQLLDNLGMTSL

-1585 LDENGNEETKV
+1585 LDENGNEKTKV
-1596 RVETIEGEYDYA
+1596 RVETIKGEYDYA

-1625 DKDISELK
+1625 DKKISEMK

>member
-1 MISIADGIKNL
+1 MEARQIVIEFPENKNREAITKGI
-12 YKKVN
+12 Y
-17 SNEVTKDYKIAI
+17 S
-29 GTVSL
+29 
-34 SNKDLV
+34 
-40 YGSFKLEQK
+40 GS
-49 LCSADTLTFGECNA
+49 AVLTEILDDSRQLDFTGCNA
-63 AMVQF
+63 NSF
-68 QCASSIGDVKGKELV
+68 EVK
-83 LQQSISSDS
+83 
-92 TSGILDLGVYVIDSC
+92 LD
-107 EITENK
+107 
-113 KYRTITAY
+113 
-121 DNIYKFNA
+121 
-129 NVSDWY
+129 NVSDLQGEKIRVKAVVNGTDTNLFVGIVDTCELQTDRRHRVLIAYDELYSKAEINVAGWY
-135 EKLTFPISMIN
+135 NNIFSKNSKISCKD
-146 MFKSLCTYVGVKH
+146 FRKSLLEYVGLTQEDTT
-159 NVSSL
+159 L
-164 INGTLM
+164 INDNVMLEKTFESDTVSFITILGMICQMNAVFGNINRNGVFEYITL
-170 IDKTISADDLQGITV
+170 
-185 LKCIAELN
+185 
-193 GGFFRA
+193 
-199 NGKGIIE
+199 GKS
-206 FVQLSANTAQEEIE
+206 VRNLSNNYRSNNSTAQEYL
-220 VKLYSSLKKEDY
+220 VDY
-232 ATLVYDKLNIR
+232 IDKVQIR
-243 MEDGDIGVISGSGDN
+243 TTDDDIGVIYGPGSN
-258 AYIIED
+258 A
-264 NFLIYG
+264 LIVQGNYLLYG
-270 KGSAILQPVSDKIFK
+270 MSESVLNGIAKNIYNKVKNITYTPAEIKTLVSDLS
-285 VIKNISYVPF
+285 VNL
-295 TSTQIGLPYIQ
+295 G
-306 VGDYIQYDTLTGSF
+306 
-320 SSFILTRTLTGTQ
+320 
-333 ILKDT
+333 DT
-338 IETKGTEKTCETFGV
+338 ITLNTNSGM
-353 QKEIIKLKGKSNVL
+353 IIRSYAMKNVL
-367 TRSIEE
+367 SGIQIFQQTISANGDKERAETVEDTNVSIKELKYKSTE
-373 TKQIISDLDTKL
+373 LKKSIDGVSSKVTEIATDLSK
-385 TDNYSTTTDMKSAIE
+385 NYSTTTDMKSAIE

-435 NNVDSKAKGYA
+435 NNVDAKAKGYA
-446 NTAESNAKNDTI
+446 DTAETNAKDDTI

-547 VNCQADAAWGTENIS
+547 INCQTDTVWGTENIS

-567 TNEDIVNKVRLFT
+567 TNESIVNKVHLFT
-580 LYTNYSYSQANID
+580 LYTNYSYSQTNID
-593 EYSANGYTGK
+593 KYSAAGYTDK
-603 WFCRPVGNLKVNN
+603 WNCRAVGNLKVND
-616 IARIRVYNTTTK
+616 IARILVYNATTK

-640 ESDNRTVTT
+640 ESDNRTVTA
-649 TSLGVCMTTSNTP
+649 TSLGVCMTTYNIP

-679 AADYSGS
+679 AADYSGL

-693 GITGN
+693 EITGN

-761 GGAGELQFK
+761 GGAGELQYK

-806 ITVSIKDRG
+806 ITVGIKDRG

-835 GYQYPSNVAVVDT
+835 GYQYPSTITVVDT
-848 IKAWLVDNA
+848 IKAWLVDA
-857 DSNNSIKIYPTPCTF
+857 SDSNNSIKIYPTPYTF
-872 KCDKSGRYYM
+872 RCEKSGKYYV

-892 HLFWNFKLEKGNKAT
+892 HSFWNFKLEKGNKAT
-907 DWSPSQYDIDSK
+907 DWSPSPYDIDSK

-980 GYTTQAAT
+980 GYTTQSAT
-988 PASNKP
+988 PTSNKP
-994 VDILNMPG
+994 VDIQNMPG
-1002 TFDIVSENR
+1002 TFDIVSENK

-1026 LCTGESIIRA
+1026 LCAGESIIRA
-1036 EKDII
+1036 EKDIT

-1056 CVNKLKFNYEANII
+1056 CVNRQKFNYEDNIS
-1070 LVKSVG
+1070 LLKNVG
-1076 TYNSFKITPAK
+1076 TYNCYEITPK
-1087 LVKAKASTVQ
+1087 TVIYPKENMVQ
-1097 YSNKYRYLNDE
+1097 YSNKYKYLYDG
-1108 SDVEHFYVNT
+1108 SADVEHFYVSKLN
-1118 DGCIY
+1118 GHIY
-1123 VFDTATDISALK
+1123 VFDTATDEAAFK
-1135 SKLAATALEIEYQTA
+1135 SKLAAKALEVEYQTT

-1160 SQAAMMHNVVTYE
+1160 SQAAMHNVVTYE

-1203 KAEIDMQ
+1203 KADIDMQ

-1220 NGNVVSVAIGE
+1220 NGNIVSVAIGE
-1231 DAEDGN
+1231 DAKDGN
-1237 VVKISGNMVVGGQ
+1237 VIKISGNMVVGGQ
-1250 IKSNNYKA
+1250 IKSSNY
-1258 NVAGMLLDLIA
+1258 VAGSVGSLLDLLTGAFKSKNLSWDKYGNLWAKSANITGYVTA
-1269 GNIYTPSLKVT
+1269 DSGFIGNWQILSGGALMAETTTGTAPGTLNRIYIQPFLKDEYDETWVFSSQHYDIDSSGKVADEGWPYWRITGGGDFLTKGDVWIEGNAAVDSGWFTGKHYPQIYGNDDYLHISAVNNNKSGVVVSNVTGDVAFRPATDNHTDLGLSSKRWRNIYT
-1280 QQNGVELTSVDTG
+1280 
-1293 TTTDSDG
+1293 
-1300 YVWNNSSKTTQKI
+1300 
-1313 IRFTKQGDRN
+1313 
-1323 TGNQHQ
+1323 
-1329 QVEVIMGN
+1329 
-1337 EIPKLYSDGEGR
+1337 
-1349 GKQVG
+1349 
-1354 IGFVKSSYGTVPS
+1354 
-1367 TTTKYNIIN
+1367 
-1376 YVQIGF
+1376 
-1382 DENDNFQIH
+1382 
-1391 PMTYGDTSDQTEII
+1391 
-1405 LHAYYTRVHHL
+1405 
-1416 KHFYDDVNYNI
+1416 
-1427 GIENPLKFYGNVPY
+1427 
-1441 PQLKGDG
+1441 
-1448 KVLQISHNDDSA
+1448 
-1460 LGLVCEKA
+1460 C
-1468 AIRPAG
+1468 
-1474 NATQSL
+1474 
-1480 GTSSNRFSTVYA
+1480 
-1492 ATPVI
+1492 TPVI
-1497 STSDKNKKHDIKMV
+1497 VTSDRNKKTNINALDDELTKRFIRGLIPYSYKM
-1511 NDETVT
+1511 
-1517 KIIRDCIPKTYK
+1517 I
-1529 FNDGTSGRTHY
+1529 DGTSDRTHT

-1546 IEKLLDKLGIDMK
+1546 IEELLNQLDIDTK

-1585 LDENGNEETKV
+1585 LDENGNEKTKV
-1596 RVETIEGEYDYA
+1596 RVETIKGEYDYA

-1633 ETLKQQQ
+1633 ETIKQQQ

-1654 PDNIDNLSESEVSEE
+1654 PDNIDNLLESEVSEECQ

>member
-1 MISIADGIKNL
+1 MEARQIVIEFPENKNREAITKGI
-12 YKKVN
+12 Y
-17 SNEVTKDYKIAI
+17 S
-29 GTVSL
+29 
-34 SNKDLV
+34 
-40 YGSFKLEQK
+40 GS
-49 LCSADTLTFGECNA
+49 AVLTEILDDSRQLDFTGCNA
-63 AMVQF
+63 NSF
-68 QCASSIGDVKGKELV
+68 EVK
-83 LQQSISSDS
+83 
-92 TSGILDLGVYVIDSC
+92 LD
-107 EITENK
+107 
-113 KYRTITAY
+113 
-121 DNIYKFNA
+121 
-129 NVSDWY
+129 NVSDLQGEKIRVKAVVNGTDTNLFVGIVDTCELQTDRRHRVLIAYDELYSKAEINVAGWY
-135 EKLTFPISMIN
+135 NNIFSKNSKISCKD
-146 MFKSLCTYVGVKH
+146 FRKSLLEYAGLTQEDTT
-159 NVSSL
+159 L
-164 INGTLM
+164 INDNVMLEKTFESDTVSFITILGMICQMNAVFGNINRNGVFEYITL
-170 IDKTISADDLQGITV
+170 
-185 LKCIAELN
+185 
-193 GGFFRA
+193 
-199 NGKGIIE
+199 GKS
-206 FVQLSANTAQEEIE
+206 VRNLSTNYRSNNSTAQEYL
-220 VKLYSSLKKEDY
+220 VDY
-232 ATLVYDKLNIR
+232 IDKVQIR
-243 MEDGDIGVISGSGDN
+243 TTDDDIGVIYGTGSN
-258 AYIIED
+258 A
-264 NFLIYG
+264 LIVQGNYLLYG
-270 KGSAILQPVSDKIFK
+270 MSESVLNGIAKNIYNKVKDITYTPVEIKTLVSDLS
-285 VIKNISYVPF
+285 VNL
-295 TSTQIGLPYIQ
+295 G
-306 VGDYIQYDTLTGSF
+306 
-320 SSFILTRTLTGTQ
+320 
-333 ILKDT
+333 DT
-338 IETKGTEKTCETFGV
+338 ITLNTNSGL
-353 QKEIIKLKGKSNVL
+353 IIRSYAMKNVL
-367 TRSIEE
+367 SGIQIFQQTISANGDKERAETVEDTNVSIKELKYKSTE
-373 TKQIISDLDTKL
+373 LKKSIDGVSSKVTEIATDLSK
-385 TDNYSTTTDMKSAIE
+385 NYSTTTDMKSAIE

-435 NNVDSKAKGYA
+435 NNVDAKAKGYA
-446 NTAESNAKNDTI
+446 DTAETNAKDDTI

-547 VNCQADAAWGTENIS
+547 INCQTDTVWGTENIS

-567 TNEDIVNKVRLFT
+567 TNESIVNKVHLFT
-580 LYTNYSYSQANID
+580 LYTNYSYSQTNID
-593 EYSANGYTGK
+593 KYSAAGYTDK
-603 WFCRPVGNLKVNN
+603 WNCRAVGNLKVND
-616 IARIRVYNTTTK
+616 IARILVYNATTK

-640 ESDNRTVTT
+640 ESDNRTVTA
-649 TSLGVCMTTSNTP
+649 TSLGVCMTTYNIP

-761 GGAGELQFK
+761 GGAGELQYK

-781 ITLQDWSDNDS
+781 LTLQDWSDNDS

-806 ITVSIKDRG
+806 ITVGIKDRG

-835 GYQYPSNVAVVDT
+835 GYQYPSTITVVDT
-848 IKAWLVDNA
+848 IKAWLVDA
-857 DSNNSIKIYPTPCTF
+857 SDSNNSIKIYPTPYTF
-872 KCDKSGRYYM
+872 RCEKSGKYYV

-892 HLFWNFKLEKGNKAT
+892 HSFWNFKLEKGNKAT
-907 DWSPSQYDIDSK
+907 DWSPSPYDIDSK
-919 FNDYSSKEETKSAIE
+919 FNDYSSKEETKSAID

-943 VTKKISET
+943 VTKKISES

-962 ELISN
+962 DLISN

-980 GYTTQAAT
+980 GYTTQSAT
-988 PASNKP
+988 PTPDNPIDIQNMSAS
-994 VDILNMPG
+994 
-1002 TFDIVSENR
+1002 FDIASENK
-1011 DKSETSKAHI
+1011 DKSEMSKAYI

-1026 LCTGESIIRA
+1026 LCAGESIIRA
-1036 EKDII
+1036 DKNIVVGGI
-1041 ISGKTVK
+1041 NVK
-1048 KGDWYVKR
+1048 KGDWYVER

-1123 VFDTATDISALK
+1123 VFDSAADVSAFK
-1135 SKLAATALEIEYQTA
+1135 SKLAAKALEIEYQT
-1150 TTSYEILSDD
+1150 TSKSYEALNDD
-1160 SQAAMMHNVVTYE
+1160 SQAAMHNVVTYE

-1231 DAEDGN
+1231 DAKDGN

-1250 IKSNNYKA
+1250 IKSSNY
-1258 NVAGMLLDLIA
+1258 VAGSVGSLLDLLTGAFKSKNLSWDKYGNLWAKSANITGYVTA
-1269 GNIYTPSLKVT
+1269 DSGFIGNWQILSGGALMAETTTGTAPGTLNRIYIQPFLKDEYDETWVFSSQHYDIDSSGKVADEGWPYWRITGGGDFLTKGDVWIEGNAAVDSGWFTGKHYPQIYGNDDYLHISAVNNNKSGVVVSNVTGDVAFRPATDNHTDLGLSSKRWRNIYT
-1280 QQNGVELTSVDTG
+1280 
-1293 TTTDSDG
+1293 
-1300 YVWNNSSKTTQKI
+1300 
-1313 IRFTKQGDRN
+1313 
-1323 TGNQHQ
+1323 
-1329 QVEVIMGN
+1329 
-1337 EIPKLYSDGEGR
+1337 
-1349 GKQVG
+1349 
-1354 IGFVKSSYGTVPS
+1354 
-1367 TTTKYNIIN
+1367 
-1376 YVQIGF
+1376 
-1382 DENDNFQIH
+1382 
-1391 PMTYGDTSDQTEII
+1391 
-1405 LHAYYTRVHHL
+1405 
-1416 KHFYDDVNYNI
+1416 
-1427 GIENPLKFYGNVPY
+1427 
-1441 PQLKGDG
+1441 
-1448 KVLQISHNDDSA
+1448 
-1460 LGLVCEKA
+1460 C
-1468 AIRPAG
+1468 
-1474 NATQSL
+1474 
-1480 GTSSNRFSTVYA
+1480 
-1492 ATPVI
+1492 TPVI
-1497 STSDKNKKHDIKMV
+1497 VTSDRNKKTNINALDDELTKRFIRGLIPYSYKM
-1511 NDETVT
+1511 
-1517 KIIRDCIPKTYK
+1517 I
-1529 FNDGTSGRTHY
+1529 DGTSDRTHT

-1546 IEKLLDKLGIDMK
+1546 IEELLNQLDIDTK

-1585 LDENGNEETKV
+1585 LDENGNEKTKV
-1596 RVETIEGEYDYA
+1596 RVETIKGEYDYA

-1633 ETLKQQQ
+1633 ETIKQQQ

>member
-1 MISIADGIKNL
+1 MEARQIVIEFPENKNREAITKGI
-12 YKKVN
+12 Y
-17 SNEVTKDYKIAI
+17 S
-29 GTVSL
+29 
-34 SNKDLV
+34 
-40 YGSFKLEQK
+40 GS
-49 LCSADTLTFGECNA
+49 AVLTEILDDSRQLDFTGCNA
-63 AMVQF
+63 NSF
-68 QCASSIGDVKGKELV
+68 EVK
-83 LQQSISSDS
+83 
-92 TSGILDLGVYVIDSC
+92 LD
-107 EITENK
+107 
-113 KYRTITAY
+113 
-121 DNIYKFNA
+121 
-129 NVSDWY
+129 NVSDLQGEKIRVKAVVNGTDTNLFVGIVDTCELQTDRRHRVLIAYDELYSKAEINVAGWY
-135 EKLTFPISMIN
+135 NNIFSKNSKISCKD
-146 MFKSLCTYVGVKH
+146 FRKSLLEYVGLTQEDTT
-159 NVSSL
+159 L
-164 INGTLM
+164 INDNVMLEKTFESDTVSFITILGMICQMNAVFGNINRNGVFEYVTL
-170 IDKTISADDLQGITV
+170 
-185 LKCIAELN
+185 
-193 GGFFRA
+193 
-199 NGKGIIE
+199 GKS
-206 FVQLSANTAQEEIE
+206 VKNLSNNYRSNNSTAQEYL
-220 VKLYSSLKKEDY
+220 VDY
-232 ATLVYDKLNIR
+232 IDKVQIR
-243 MEDGDIGVISGSGDN
+243 TTDDDIGVIYGTGSN
-258 AYIIED
+258 A
-264 NFLIYG
+264 LIVQGNYLLYG
-270 KGSAILQPVSDKIFK
+270 MSESVLNGIAKNIYNKVKDITYTPVEIKTLVSDLS
-285 VIKNISYVPF
+285 VNL
-295 TSTQIGLPYIQ
+295 G
-306 VGDYIQYDTLTGSF
+306 
-320 SSFILTRTLTGTQ
+320 
-333 ILKDT
+333 DT
-338 IETKGTEKTCETFGV
+338 ITLNTNSGL
-353 QKEIIKLKGKSNVL
+353 IIRSYAMKNVL
-367 TRSIEE
+367 SGIQIFQQTISANGDKERAETVEDTNVSIKELKYKSTE
-373 TKQIISDLDTKL
+373 LKKSIDGVSSKVKKIATDLSK
-385 TDNYSTTTDMKSAIE
+385 NYSTTTDMKSAIE
-400 QSASGIKQEVSKNYQ
+400 QSADN
-415 SIARA
+415 
-420 KSDLKEAKSYADEVG
+420 
-435 NNVDSKAKGYA
+435 
-446 NTAESNAKNDTI
+446 
-458 AKLKAYST
+458 
-466 TAQMNTAISQ
+466 
-476 SADSIKLEVNKETD
+476 IKLEVNKETD

-505 NLLAGSIIYQENT
+505 NLLVGSTIYTDDT

-541 ENETYT
+541 QNETYT

-567 TNEDIVNKVRLFT
+567 TNEDIVNKIRLFT

-603 WFCRPVGNLKVNN
+603 WFCRPVGNLKAND
-616 IARIRVYNTTTK
+616 IARILVYNATTK

-640 ESDNRTVTT
+640 ESDNRTVTA
-649 TSLGVCMTTSNTP
+649 TSLGVCMTTYNIP

-716 IVKVTKLNTDEK
+716 IVKVAKLNIDEK
-728 RVTATSLGAC
+728 KVTATSLGAC

-761 GGAGELQFK
+761 GGAGELRYK
-770 YEGNVISTGET
+770 YDAQIVSTGET
-781 ITLQDWSDNDS
+781 VTLQDWSDNNS
-792 YTYTVN
+792 FEYLVN
-798 SDVTGSLD
+798 SDFTGVLD
-806 ITVSIKDRG
+806 VTVSIKDKG
-815 GNVVTSNSIRLFVNA
+815 DNVVTSNTVRLFVNVD
-830 TDDGS
+830 DDGS
-835 GYQYPSNVAVVDT
+835 GYQYPSNVTVVDT

-872 KCDKSGRYYM
+872 KCIKSGRYYM

-907 DWSPSQYDIDSK
+907 DWSPSPYDIDSK

-943 VTKKISET
+943 VTKKISKT

-988 PASNKP
+988 PTSNKL
-994 VDILNMPG
+994 VDFLNMPG
-1002 TFDIVSENR
+1002 TFDIVSENK

-1026 LCTGESIIRA
+1026 LCAGESVIRA
-1036 EKDII
+1036 DKNIVI
-1041 ISGKTVK
+1041 GGINVK
-1048 KGDWYVKR
+1048 KGDWYVER

-1123 VFDTATDISALK
+1123 VFDSAADVSAFK
-1135 SKLAATALEIEYQTA
+1135 SKLAAKALEVEYQTA

-1160 SQAAMMHNVVTYE
+1160 SQAAMHNVVTYE

-1220 NGNVVSVAIGE
+1220 NGNIVSVAIGE
-1231 DAEDGN
+1231 DAKDGN
-1237 VVKISGNMVVGGQ
+1237 VIKISGNMVVGGQ
-1250 IKSNNYKA
+1250 IKSSNY
-1258 NVAGMLLDLIA
+1258 VAGSVGSLLDLLTGA
-1269 GNIYTPSLKVT
+1269 FKSKNLSWDKYGNLSANSAKISGSVNASYGSIGKWQILS
-1280 QQNGVELTSVDTG
+1280 NGALMAETST
-1293 TTTDSDG
+1293 
-1300 YVWNNSSKTTQKI
+1300 
-1313 IRFTKQGDRN
+1313 
-1323 TGNQHQ
+1323 
-1329 QVEVIMGN
+1329 
-1337 EIPKLYSDGEGR
+1337 
-1349 GKQVG
+1349 
-1354 IGFVKSSYGTVPS
+1354 GTVPGMLNRL
-1367 TTTKYNIIN
+1367 YI
-1376 YVQIGF
+1376 QPF
-1382 DENDNFQIH
+1382 
-1391 PMTYGDTSDQTEII
+1391 
-1405 LHAYYTRVHHL
+1405 L
-1416 KHFYDDVNYNI
+1416 KDSYDDTWVFSSQHCDIDSSGNVSDKAVAYWRITGGGDFLTKGDVWIEGTANVNRGGFI
-1427 GIENPLKFYGNVPY
+1427 GKHYPQIYGNDDYLHISAVDNN
-1441 PQLKGDG
+1441 KSGIVISNVTGD
-1448 KVLQISHNDDSA
+1448 IA
-1460 LGLVCEKA
+1460 C
-1468 AIRPAG
+1468 RPA
-1474 NATQSL
+1474 SDCRVDL
-1480 GTSSNRFSTVYA
+1480 GIPSKRWDNIYA
-1492 ATPVI
+1492 ATPAI
-1497 STSDKNKKHDIKMV
+1497 STSDRNKKTNINV
-1511 NDETVT
+1511 LDEELT
-1517 KIIRDCIPKTYK
+1517 KQFIRGLMPYTYK
-1529 FNDGTSGRTHY
+1529 MIDGTSDRTHT

-1546 IEKLLDKLGIDMK
+1546 IEELLNKLNIDTK

-1567 PRTKEIEEV
+1567 PRTREIEEQ
-1576 VLDEEGKPV
+1576 VLDEEGNSV
-1585 LDENGNEETKV
+1585 LDENENKKIRVKV
-1596 RVETIEGEYDYA
+1596 EVIEGEYDYA

-1625 DKDISELK
+1625 DKDISELR
-1633 ETLKQQQ
+1633 ETIKQQQ

>member
-17 SNEVTKDYKIAI
+17 SNEVTKDYKISIDNGAI
-29 GTVSL
+29 NL

-40 YGSFKLEQK
+40 YGSFKLEHK

-121 DNIYKFNA
+121 DTIYKFNA

-206 FVQLSANTAQEEIE
+206 FVQLSTNTAQEEIE

-270 KGSAILQPVSDKIFK
+270 KGSSILQPVSDKIFK

-306 VGDYIQYDTLTGSF
+306 VGDYIKYDTLTGSF
-320 SSFILTRTLTGTQ
+320 SSLIFTRTLTGTQ

-446 NTAESNAKNDTI
+446 DTAETNAKNDTI

-466 TAQMNTAISQ
+466 TEQMNTAISQ
-476 SADSIKLEVNKETD
+476 SADNIKLEVNKETD

-505 NLLAGSIIYQENT
+505 NLFAGSTIYQEDT
-518 KLAITATKNAYYEN
+518 KLAITAAKNAYYEN

-567 TNEDIVNKVRLFT
+567 TNEEIVNKVRLFT
-580 LYTNYSYSQANID
+580 LYTNYQYSQTNID
-593 EYSANGYTGK
+593 KYAAVGYTDK
-603 WFCRPVGNLKVNN
+603 WTCRAVGNMKVND
-616 IARIRVYNTTTK
+616 IARLLVYNTTTK

-634 TKVIKI
+634 TKVTGIA
-640 ESDNRTVTT
+640 SDNKTVTA
-649 TSLGVCMTTSNTP
+649 TSLGACMTTYNIP
-662 LLISNYSYS
+662 LLISGYSYN
-671 QTNIDKYS
+671 QAGIDKYS
-679 AADYSGS
+679 ASDYSGV
-686 WAVTSIS
+686 WIVTSVS

-698 NIVQIRV
+698 NIVRIRL
-705 YNTTTKEYNYI
+705 YNSTTKEYNYI
-716 IVKVTKLNTDEK
+716 FAKVTKINADEK
-728 RVTATSLGAC
+728 KITATSLGAC
-738 VVGSS
+738 VVSS
-743 GGIVCKTDDAIS
+743 VGGIVCKTNDTVS

-761 GGAGELQFK
+761 GGASELSYK
-770 YEGNVISTGET
+770 YEGKIVSTGET
-781 ITLQDWSDNDS
+781 VTLQDWSDNNS
-792 YTYTVN
+792 FEYFVN
-798 SDVTGSLD
+798 SDFTGGLD
-806 ITVSIKDRG
+806 VTVSIKDKG
-815 GNVVTSNSIRLFVNA
+815 DNVVISNTIRLFVNIA
-830 TDDGS
+830 DDGS

-907 DWSPSQYDIDSK
+907 DWSPSPYDIDSK

-988 PASNKP
+988 PTSNKP

-1002 TFDIVSENR
+1002 TFDIVSENK

-1036 EKDII
+1036 EKDIT

-1056 CVNKLKFNYEANII
+1056 CVNRQKFNYEDNII
-1070 LVKSVG
+1070 FMKNIG
-1076 TYNSFKITPAK
+1076 TYNCFKIIPKTKVLAK
-1087 LVKAKASTVQ
+1087 KSTTQ
-1097 YSNKYRYLNDE
+1097 FSNKYKYLNDS
-1108 SDVEHFYVNT
+1108 SDTEHFYVSNT
-1118 DGCIY
+1118 NGHVY
-1123 VFDTATDISALK
+1123 VFDTATDEAAFK
-1135 SKLAATALEIEYQTA
+1135 SKLAAKALEVEYQTD

-1160 SQAAMMHNVVTYE
+1160 SQAAMHNVVTYE
-1173 DYTKIYVNLTTKPYI
+1173 DYTKIYVNLATKPYI
-1188 KGTFKSALYG
+1188 KGKFKSALYG

-1210 SKCIVLKVDN
+1210 SRCIVLKVDN
-1220 NGNVVSVAIGE
+1220 NGNIVSVAIGE
-1231 DAEDGN
+1231 DAKDGN
-1237 VVKISGNMVVGGQ
+1237 VIKISGNMVVGGQ
-1250 IKSNNYKA
+1250 IKSSNY
-1258 NVAGMLLDLIA
+1258 VAGSVGSLLDLLTGAFKSKNLSWDKYGNLSANSANISGSVNA
-1269 GNIYTPSLKVT
+1269 SYGSIGKWQILSNGALMAETSTGTVPGMLNRLYIQPFLKDSYDDTWVFSSHHFDIDSSGNVSDKGVAYWRITGGGDFLTKGDVWIEGNAAVDSGWFTGKHYPQIYGNDDYLHISAVNNNKSGVVVSNVTGDVAFRPATDNHTDLGLSSKRWRNIYT
-1280 QQNGVELTSVDTG
+1280 
-1293 TTTDSDG
+1293 
-1300 YVWNNSSKTTQKI
+1300 
-1313 IRFTKQGDRN
+1313 
-1323 TGNQHQ
+1323 
-1329 QVEVIMGN
+1329 
-1337 EIPKLYSDGEGR
+1337 
-1349 GKQVG
+1349 
-1354 IGFVKSSYGTVPS
+1354 
-1367 TTTKYNIIN
+1367 
-1376 YVQIGF
+1376 
-1382 DENDNFQIH
+1382 
-1391 PMTYGDTSDQTEII
+1391 
-1405 LHAYYTRVHHL
+1405 
-1416 KHFYDDVNYNI
+1416 
-1427 GIENPLKFYGNVPY
+1427 
-1441 PQLKGDG
+1441 
-1448 KVLQISHNDDSA
+1448 
-1460 LGLVCEKA
+1460 C
-1468 AIRPAG
+1468 
-1474 NATQSL
+1474 
-1480 GTSSNRFSTVYA
+1480 
-1492 ATPVI
+1492 TPVI
-1497 STSDKNKKHDIKMV
+1497 VTSDRNKKTNINALDDELTKRFIRGLIPYSYKM
-1511 NDETVT
+1511 
-1517 KIIRDCIPKTYK
+1517 I
-1529 FNDGTSGRTHY
+1529 DGTSDRTHT

-1546 IEKLLDKLGIDMK
+1546 IEELLNQLDIDTK

-1585 LDENGNEETKV
+1585 LDENGNEKTKV
-1596 RVETIEGEYDYA
+1596 RVETIKGEYDYA

-1625 DKDISELK
+1625 DKEISEMK

-1654 PDNIDNLSESEVSEE
+1654 PDNIDNLSGSEVSEE

>member
-1 MISIADGIKNL
+1 MISVADEIKKL

-17 SNEVTKDYKIAI
+17 SNEVTKDYKISINDGA
-29 GTVSL
+29 VNL

-40 YGSFKLEQK
+40 YGSFKLEHK
-49 LCSADTLTFGECNA
+49 LCSTDTLTFGECNA

-92 TSGILDLGVYVIDSC
+92 TSGTLDLGVYVIDSC

-243 MEDGDIGVISGSGDN
+243 MEDGDIGVISGGGDN

-270 KGSAILQPVSDKIFK
+270 KGSALLQPVSDKIFN

-306 VGDYIQYDTLTGSF
+306 VGDYIKYDTLTGSF

-435 NNVDSKAKGYA
+435 SNVDTKAKGYA
-446 NTAESNAKNDTI
+446 DTAETNAKNDTI

-466 TAQMNTAISQ
+466 TEQMNTAISQ
-476 SADSIKLEVNKETD
+476 SADNIKLEVNKETD
-490 IKLEEVVSNIDIGAT
+490 IKLEEAVSNIDIGAT
-505 NLLAGSIIYQENT
+505 NLLVGSTIYTEDNKLSLTATKDNFVRTLADIYVDLEKDETYTFNFKTDGIYGVDFICPELTITTGESSNLIKLSMLDTDYSYNQTKIDECSANGYSGNWTCTKIGQQKIGNIVRFKVYNSTTKSYNYILAKITRISYNT
-518 KLAITATKNAYYEN
+518 SKLLVGIITATS
-532 HKEIYADLK
+532 LG
-541 ENETYT
+541 
-547 VNCQADAAWGTENIS
+547 CLMTEYNMPMLIS
-562 AELMC
+562 G
-567 TNEDIVNKVRLFT
+567 
-580 LYTNYSYSQANID
+580 YSYNQTGVD
-593 EYSANGYTGK
+593 KYSANGYSGDWIVTDVSSVAIGS
-603 WFCRPVGNLKVNN
+603 V
-616 IARIRVYNTTTK
+616 ARIRVKNSTTGRYNYVIAKITAIDK
-628 TNNYIL
+628 TN
-634 TKVIKI
+634 KK
-640 ESDNRTVTT
+640 
-649 TSLGVCMTTSNTP
+649 
-662 LLISNYSYS
+662 
-671 QTNIDKYS
+671 
-679 AADYSGS
+679 
-686 WAVTSIS
+686 
-693 GITGN
+693 
-698 NIVQIRV
+698 
-705 YNTTTKEYNYI
+705 
-716 IVKVTKLNTDEK
+716 
-728 RVTATSLGAC
+728 VTATSFAYVEASYGGIPYTKGDNITLKCNCTGGNGKLMYKFVAHSLGSGNWWNLTNPQESNEYSFNITGTAAYDFAC
-738 VVGSS
+738 VVTDELNMRGDSQYVRIFS
-743 GGIVCKTDDAIS
+743 GID
-755 LKCRAS
+755 
-761 GGAGELQFK
+761 
-770 YEGNVISTGET
+770 
-781 ITLQDWSDNDS
+781 
-792 YTYTVN
+792 
-798 SDVTGSLD
+798 
-806 ITVSIKDRG
+806 
-815 GNVVTSNSIRLFVNA
+815 
-830 TDDGS
+830 DDGS
-835 GYQYPSNVAVVDT
+835 GYQSTSARTYLDTVEAYFLKDRAYKILFGPSS
-848 IKAWLVDNA
+848 LP
-857 DSNNSIKIYPTPCTF
+857 YTF
-872 KCDKSGRYYM
+872 KCAESGRYY
-882 SLGVN
+882 LRVDVN

-892 HLFWNFKLEKGNKAT
+892 HSFWNFKMEKGNKAT
-907 DWSPSQYDIDSK
+907 DWSPSPYDINSK

-980 GYTTQAAT
+980 GYTTQSAT
-988 PASNKP
+988 PTSNKP
-994 VDILNMPG
+994 VDIQNMPA
-1002 TFDIVSENR
+1002 TFDIVSENK

-1026 LCTGESIIRA
+1026 LCAGESIIKA
-1036 EKDII
+1036 EKDITV
-1041 ISGKTVK
+1041 SGKTVK
-1048 KGDWYVKR
+1048 KGDWYIER
-1056 CVNKLKFNYEANII
+1056 CVKMLKFNYEADIKY
-1070 LVKSVG
+1070 LKSVG
-1076 TYNSFKITPAK
+1076 TYKCYEITPKTAVYPK
-1087 LVKAKASTVQ
+1087 ENMVQ
-1097 YSNKYRYLNDE
+1097 YSNKYKYLYDG
-1108 SDVEHFYVNT
+1108 SADVEHFYVSKLN
-1118 DGCIY
+1118 GHIY
-1123 VFDTATDISALK
+1123 VFDTATDVAAFK
-1135 SKLAATALEIEYQTA
+1135 SKLAAKALEVEYQTT

-1160 SQAAMMHNVVTYE
+1160 SQAAMHSVGTYA

-1188 KGTFKSALYG
+1188 KGIFKSALYG

-1210 SKCIVLKVDN
+1210 SKCIVLKVDS

-1231 DAEDGN
+1231 DAKDGN

-1250 IKSNNYKA
+1250 IKSNNYKT

-1280 QQNGVELTSVDTG
+1280 QQNGVEISSVDTK

-1300 YVWNNSSKTTQKI
+1300 YVWNNSSQTTQKLI
-1313 IRFTKQGDRN
+1313 KFNKQGDRN
-1323 TGNQHQ
+1323 TGDQHISIQ
-1329 QVEVIMGN
+1329 TQLGN
-1337 EIPKLYSDGEGR
+1337 GIPFLYADG
-1349 GKQVG
+1349 KPVG
-1354 IGFVKSSYGTVPS
+1354 NDIGLGFAKMYYGTVPS
-1367 TTTKYNIIN
+1367 TTTKYNQVM
-1376 YVQIGF
+1376 YVKMGF
-1382 DENDNFQIH
+1382 NTNDNFEIQALG
-1391 PMTYGDTSDQTEII
+1391 YGGASAPELEFGVVNVGTLKQ
-1405 LHAYYTRVHHL
+1405 AYGGPIWV
-1416 KHFYDDVNYNI
+1416 D
-1427 GIENPLKFYGNVPY
+1427 NPLNFRKKKY
-1441 PQLKGDG
+1441 PQLYGNG
-1448 KVLQISHNDDSA
+1448 TVLQISHSDDST
-1460 LGLVCEKA
+1460 LGLICEKA

-1480 GTSSNRFSTVYA
+1480 GTSSKRFSTVYA
-1492 ATPVI
+1492 ASSVI
-1497 STSDKNKKHDIKMV
+1497 STSDKNKKHDIKML

-1517 KIIRDCIPKTYK
+1517 KIIRNCIPKSYK
-1529 FNDGTSGRTHY
+1529 FDDGTSNRTHT

-1546 IEKLLDKLGIDMK
+1546 IEKLLEELEIDTR
-1559 DFAGFIKS
+1559 DFAAFIKS
-1567 PRTKEIEEV
+1567 PKVNEVKEIIK
-1576 VLDEEGKPV
+1576 DKEGKDV
-1585 LDENGNEETKV
+1585 EMIKQVVIEN
-1596 RVETIEGEYDYA
+1596 EYDYA

-1625 DKDISELK
+1625 DKEISAMK

>member
-385 TDNYSTTTDMKSAIE
+385 TDNYSTTTDMKSAID
-400 QSASGIKQEVSKNYQ
+400 QSASG
-415 SIARA
+415 
-420 KSDLKEAKSYADEVG
+420 
-435 NNVDSKAKGYA
+435 
-446 NTAESNAKNDTI
+446 
-458 AKLKAYST
+458 
-466 TAQMNTAISQ
+466 
-476 SADSIKLEVNKETD
+476 IKLEVNKETD

-505 NLLAGSIIYQENT
+505 NLLVGSTIYTDDT

-567 TNEDIVNKVRLFT
+567 TNEDIVNKVRLFA
-580 LYTNYSYSQANID
+580 LYTNYQYSQTNID
-593 EYSANGYTGK
+593 KYSAAGYTEK
-603 WFCRPVGNLKVNN
+603 WNCRVVGNLKVND
-616 IARIRVYNTTTK
+616 IARILVYNTTTK
-628 TNNYIL
+628 SYNYIL
-634 TKVIKI
+634 TKVTKI
-640 ESDNRTVTT
+640 ASDNKTVTA
-649 TSLGVCMTTSNTP
+649 TSLGVCMTTYNIP

-716 IVKVTKLNTDEK
+716 IVKVAKLNTDEK

-761 GGAGELQFK
+761 GGAGELQYK

-781 ITLQDWSDNDS
+781 LTLQDWSDNDS

-806 ITVSIKDRG
+806 ITVGIKDRG

-835 GYQYPSNVAVVDT
+835 GYQYPSTITVVDT
-848 IKAWLVDNA
+848 IKAWLVDA
-857 DSNNSIKIYPTPCTF
+857 SDSNNSIKIYPTPYTF
-872 KCDKSGRYYM
+872 RCEKSGKYYV

-892 HLFWNFKLEKGNKAT
+892 HSFWNFKLEKGNKAT
-907 DWSPSQYDIDSK
+907 DWSPSPYDIDSK
-919 FNDYSSKEETKSAIE
+919 FNDYSSKEETKSAID

-943 VTKKISET
+943 VTKKISES

-980 GYTTQAAT
+980 GYTTQSAT
-988 PASNKP
+988 PTPDNPIDIQNMSAS
-994 VDILNMPG
+994 
-1002 TFDIVSENR
+1002 FDIASENK
-1011 DKSETSKAHI
+1011 DKSEMSKTYI

-1026 LCTGESIIRA
+1026 LCAGESIIRA
-1036 EKDII
+1036 DKNIVVGGI
-1041 ISGKTVK
+1041 NVK
-1048 KGDWYVKR
+1048 KGDWYVER

-1076 TYNSFKITPAK
+1076 TYNAFKITPAK

-1123 VFDTATDISALK
+1123 VFDSAADVSAFK
-1135 SKLAATALEIEYQTA
+1135 SKLAAKALEVEYQTT

-1160 SQAAMMHNVVTYE
+1160 SQAAMHNVVTYE
-1173 DYTKIYVNLTTKPYI
+1173 DYTKIYVNLTTKAYI

-1210 SKCIVLKVDN
+1210 SKCIVLKVDS

-1313 IRFTKQGDRN
+1313 IRFTKQGNRN
-1323 TGNQHQ
+1323 TGDQHISIQ
-1329 QVEVIMGN
+1329 TLLGN
-1337 EIPKLYSDGEGR
+1337 GIPLLYAN
-1349 GKQVG
+1349 GKPVG
-1354 IGFVKSSYGTVPS
+1354 TDIGLGFAKMNYGTTPG
-1367 TTTKYNIIN
+1367 TTTKYNQVM
-1376 YVQIGF
+1376 YVKMGF
-1382 DENDNFQIH
+1382 NTNDNFAIQALG
-1391 PMTYGDTSDQTEII
+1391 YGGASVPE
-1405 LHAYYTRVHHL
+1405 LEFGV
-1416 KHFYDDVNYNI
+1416 VNI
-1427 GIENPLKFYGNVPY
+1427 GTLKQAYGGPIWVDNPLNFRKQKY
-1441 PQLKGDG
+1441 PQLYGNGNYLHMSAVDNSHSG
-1448 KVLQISHNDDSA
+1448 VVISNVTNDMA
-1460 LGLVCEKA
+1460 C
-1468 AIRPAG
+1468 RPASDCG
-1474 NATQSL
+1474 ANL
-1480 GTSSNRFSTVYA
+1480 GITSNRWANIYA
-1492 ATPVI
+1492 ATPTI
-1497 STSDKNKKHDIKMV
+1497 STSDRNKKTNINVLDDELTKRFIRGLIPYSYKM
-1511 NDETVT
+1511 
-1517 KIIRDCIPKTYK
+1517 I
-1529 FNDGTSGRTHY
+1529 DGTSDRTHT

-1546 IEKLLDKLGIDMK
+1546 IEELLNRLDIDTK
-1559 DFAGFIKS
+1559 EFAGFIKS
-1567 PRTKEIEEV
+1567 PRTKEIEEI
-1576 VLDEEGKPV
+1576 VLDEEGNPV
-1585 LDENGNEETKV
+1585 LDENGNEKTKV
-1596 RVETIEGEYDYA
+1596 RVETIEGKYDYA
-1608 LRYEEFISPLIR
+1608 LRYEEFISPLIK

-1625 DKDISELK
+1625 DKEISEMK

-1654 PDNIDNLSESEVSEE
+1654 PDNIDNLSESEVSEK

>member
-1 MISIADGIKNL
+1 MISIADKIKNL

-49 LCSADTLTFGECNA
+49 LCSADSLTFGECNA

-68 QCASSIGDVKGKELV
+68 QCASGIGDVKGKDLV
-83 LQQSISSDS
+83 LQQSISASS
-92 TSGILDLGVYVIDSC
+92 TSGTLDLGAYVIDSC

-270 KGSAILQPVSDKIFK
+270 KGSALLQPVSDKIFN

-306 VGDYIQYDTLTGSF
+306 VGDYIKYDTLTGSF

-400 QSASGIKQEVSKNYQ
+400 QSA
-415 SIARA
+415 
-420 KSDLKEAKSYADEVG
+420 
-435 NNVDSKAKGYA
+435 
-446 NTAESNAKNDTI
+446 
-458 AKLKAYST
+458 
-466 TAQMNTAISQ
+466 
-476 SADSIKLEVNKETD
+476 DSIKLEVNKETD

-505 NLLAGSIIYQENT
+505 NLLVGSTIYTDDT

-580 LYTNYSYSQANID
+580 LYTNYPYSQANINK
-593 EYSANGYTGK
+593 YSANGYTGK
-603 WFCRPVGNLKVNN
+603 WFCRPVGNLKVND
-616 IARIRVYNTTTK
+616 IAKILVYNTTTK

-662 LLISNYSYS
+662 LLISGYSYN
-671 QTNIDKYS
+671 QTGIDKYS
-679 AADYSGS
+679 AADYSGAWIVS
-686 WAVTSIS
+686 SVEGIAINDIVSIRLRNS
-693 GITGN
+693 
-698 NIVQIRV
+698 
-705 YNTTTKEYNYI
+705 TTNEYNYI
-716 IVKVTKLNTDEK
+716 YAKVTKINSDTK
-728 RVTATSLGAC
+728 KITATSIGVC
-738 VVGSS
+738 IVSS
-743 GGIVCKTDDAIS
+743 VGGIVCKTNDTIS

-761 GGAGELQFK
+761 GGASELRYK
-770 YEGNVISTGET
+770 YDTQIVSTGET
-781 ITLQDWSDNDS
+781 VTLQDWSDNNS
-792 YTYTVN
+792 FEYLVN
-798 SDVTGSLD
+798 SDFTGVLD
-806 ITVSIKDRG
+806 VTVSIKDKG
-815 GNVVTSNSIRLFVNA
+815 DNVVTSNTVRLFVNVA
-830 TDDGS
+830 DDGS
-835 GYQYPSNVAVVDT
+835 GYQYPSNVTVVDT

-872 KCDKSGRYYM
+872 KCIKSGRYYM

-907 DWSPSQYDIDSK
+907 DWSPSPYDIDSK

-980 GYTTQAAT
+980 GYTTQSAT
-988 PASNKP
+988 PTSNKP

-1002 TFDIVSENR
+1002 TFDIVSENK
-1011 DKSETSKAHI
+1011 DKSETSKAPI

-1026 LCTGESIIRA
+1026 LCAGESIIRA
-1036 EKDII
+1036 EKDIT

-1056 CVNKLKFNYEANII
+1056 CVNRQKFNYEDNII
-1070 LVKSVG
+1070 FMKNIG
-1076 TYNSFKITPAK
+1076 TYNCFKIIPKTTKALAK
-1087 LVKAKASTVQ
+1087 KSTIQ
-1097 YSNKYRYLNDE
+1097 FSNKYKYLNDS
-1108 SDVEHFYVNT
+1108 SDTEHFYVSNT
-1118 DGCIY
+1118 DGHVY
-1123 VFDTATDISALK
+1123 VFDTATDEAAFK
-1135 SKLAATALEIEYQTA
+1135 SKLAAKALEVEYQTA

-1160 SQAAMMHNVVTYE
+1160 SQAAMHNVITYE

-1220 NGNVVSVAIGE
+1220 NGSIVSVAIGE
-1231 DAEDGN
+1231 DAKDGN
-1237 VVKISGNMVVGGQ
+1237 VIKISGNMVVGGQ
-1250 IKSNNYKA
+1250 IKSSNY
-1258 NVAGMLLDLIA
+1258 VAGSVGSLLDLLTGA
-1269 GNIYTPSLKVT
+1269 FKSKNLSWDKYGNLSANSAKIS
-1280 QQNGVELTSVDTG
+1280 GSVDASYG
-1293 TTTDSDG
+1293 S
-1300 YVWNNSSKTTQKI
+1300 I
-1313 IRFTKQGDRN
+1313 
-1323 TGNQHQ
+1323 
-1329 QVEVIMGN
+1329 
-1337 EIPKLYSDGEGR
+1337 
-1349 GKQVG
+1349 GKWQILSNG
-1354 IGFVKSSYGTVPS
+1354 ALMAETSTGTVPGMLNRL
-1367 TTTKYNIIN
+1367 YI
-1376 YVQIGF
+1376 QPF
-1382 DENDNFQIH
+1382 
-1391 PMTYGDTSDQTEII
+1391 
-1405 LHAYYTRVHHL
+1405 L
-1416 KHFYDDVNYNI
+1416 KDSYDDTWVFSSQHCDIDSSGNVSDKAVAYWRITGGGDFLTKGDVWIEGTANVDRGGFI
-1427 GIENPLKFYGNVPY
+1427 GKHYPQIYGNDDY
-1441 PQLKGDG
+1441 LH
-1448 KVLQISHNDDSA
+1448 ISAVDNNKSGIVISNVTDDIS
-1460 LGLVCEKA
+1460 C
-1468 AIRPAG
+1468 RPA
-1474 NATQSL
+1474 SDCRVDL
-1480 GTSSNRFSTVYA
+1480 GIPSKRWDNIYA
-1492 ATPVI
+1492 ATPAI
-1497 STSDKNKKHDIKMV
+1497 STSDRNKKTNINV
-1511 NDETVT
+1511 LDEELT
-1517 KIIRDCIPKTYK
+1517 KQFIRGLMPYTYK
-1529 FNDGTSGRTHY
+1529 MIDGTSDRTHT

-1546 IEKLLDKLGIDMK
+1546 IEELLNKLNIDTK

-1567 PRTKEIEEV
+1567 PRTREIEEQ
-1576 VLDEEGKPV
+1576 VLDEEGNPV
-1585 LDENGNEETKV
+1585 LDENGNEKTKV
-1596 RVETIEGEYDYA
+1596 RVETIKGEYDYA

-1625 DKDISELK
+1625 DKEISEMK

>member
-1 MISIADGIKNL
+1 MISIADEIKKL

-17 SNEVTKDYKIAI
+17 SNEVTKDYKISINDGA
-29 GTVSL
+29 VNL

-40 YGSFKLEQK
+40 YGSFKLEHK

-68 QCASSIGDVKGKELV
+68 QCASSIGDVKGKDLV
-83 LQQSISSDS
+83 LQQSISASS
-92 TSGILDLGVYVIDSC
+92 TSGTLDLGAYVIDSC

-146 MFKSLCTYVGVKH
+146 MFKSLCAYVGVKH

-270 KGSAILQPVSDKIFK
+270 KGSALLQPVSDKIFN

-306 VGDYIQYDTLTGSF
+306 VGDYIKYDTLTGSF
-320 SSFILTRTLTGTQ
+320 SSFILTRTQSGTQ

-400 QSASGIKQEVSKNYQ
+400 QSA
-415 SIARA
+415 
-420 KSDLKEAKSYADEVG
+420 
-435 NNVDSKAKGYA
+435 
-446 NTAESNAKNDTI
+446 
-458 AKLKAYST
+458 
-466 TAQMNTAISQ
+466 
-476 SADSIKLEVNKETD
+476 DSIKLEVNKETD
-490 IKLEEVVSNIDIGAT
+490 IKLENIDIGAT
-505 NLLAGSIIYQENT
+505 NLLVGSTIYTDDT

-547 VNCQADAAWGTENIS
+547 VNCQADAAWGTETIS

-567 TNEDIVNKVRLFT
+567 TNEEIVNKVRLFT
-580 LYTNYSYSQANID
+580 LYTNYQYSQTNI
-593 EYSANGYTGK
+593 EKYSAVGYAGK
-603 WFCRPVGNLKVNN
+603 WTCRVVGNLKVND
-616 IARIRVYNTTTK
+616 IARILVYNTTTK

-634 TKVIKI
+634 TRVTSVA
-640 ESDNRTVTT
+640 SDNKSVTSV
-649 TSLGVCMTTSNTP
+649 SLGTCMTTYNIP
-662 LLISNYSYS
+662 LLISGYSYN
-671 QTNIDKYS
+671 QAGIDKYS
-679 AADYSGS
+679 AADYSGV
-686 WAVTSIS
+686 WTVTSVS

-698 NIVQIRV
+698 NIVRIRL
-705 YNTTTKEYNYI
+705 YNSTTKEYNYI
-716 IVKVTKLNTDEK
+716 FAKVTKINADEK
-728 RVTATSLGAC
+728 KITATSLGAC
-738 VVGSS
+738 VVSS
-743 GGIVCKTDDAIS
+743 VGGIVCKTNDTVS

-761 GGAGELQFK
+761 GGASELRYK
-770 YEGNVISTGET
+770 YEGKIVSNGDVV
-781 ITLQDWSDNDS
+781 TLQDWSDNDS
-792 YTYTVN
+792 YSYTP
-798 SDVTGSLD
+798 VTFLGGLD
-806 ITVSIKDRG
+806 ITVSIKDKG
-815 GNVVTSNSIRLFVNA
+815 DNVVTSNTVRLFVNIA
-830 TDDGS
+830 DDGS
-835 GYQYPSNVAVVDT
+835 GYQYPSNVTVVDT

-872 KCDKSGRYYM
+872 RCEKSGKYYV

-892 HLFWNFKLEKGNKAT
+892 HSFWNFKLEKGNKTT
-907 DWSPSQYDIDSK
+907 DWSPSPYDIDSK
-919 FNDYSSKEETKSAIE
+919 FNDYSSKEETKSAID

-943 VTKKISET
+943 VTKKISES
-951 NSGNLD
+951 NEGNLD
-957 EKEGY
+957 KKEGY

-980 GYTTQAAT
+980 GYTTQSAT
-988 PASNKP
+988 PTPDNPIDIQNMSAS
-994 VDILNMPG
+994 
-1002 TFDIVSENR
+1002 FDIASENK
-1011 DKSETSKAHI
+1011 DKSETSKEHI

-1026 LCTGESIIRA
+1026 LCAGESIIRA
-1036 EKDII
+1036 DKNIVVGGI
-1041 ISGKTVK
+1041 NIK
-1048 KGDWYVKR
+1048 KGDWYVER

-1123 VFDTATDISALK
+1123 VFDSAADVSAFK
-1135 SKLAATALEIEYQTA
+1135 SKLAAKALEIEYQT
-1150 TTSYEILSDD
+1150 TSKSYEALNDD
-1160 SQAAMMHNVVTYE
+1160 SQSAMHSVVSYA
-1173 DYTKIYVNLTTKPYI
+1173 DYTKIYVNLAIKPYI

-1210 SKCIVLKVDN
+1210 SKRIVLKVDN
-1220 NGNVVSVAIGE
+1220 NGNIVSVAIGE
-1231 DAEDGN
+1231 DAKDGN
-1237 VVKISGNMVVGGQ
+1237 VIKISGNMVVGGQ
-1250 IKSNNYKA
+1250 IKSSNYKA
-1258 NVAGMLLDLIA
+1258 NVAGMLLDLIS

-1280 QQNGVELTSVDTG
+1280 QQNGVEISSVDTG
-1293 TTTDSDG
+1293 TTTDSHG
-1300 YVWNNSSKTTQKI
+1300 YIWNNSSKTTQKI
-1313 IRFTKQGDRN
+1313 ISFTKQGDRN
-1323 TGNQHQ
+1323 TGDQHISIQ
-1329 QVEVIMGN
+1329 TLLGN
-1337 EIPKLYSDGEGR
+1337 GIPLLYADG
-1349 GKQVG
+1349 KPVG
-1354 IGFVKSSYGTVPS
+1354 TDIGLGFAKTNYGTVPN
-1367 TTTKYNIIN
+1367 TTTKYNQVM
-1376 YVQIGF
+1376 YVKMGF
-1382 DENDNFQIH
+1382 NTNDNFEIQALG
-1391 PMTYGDTSDQTEII
+1391 YGGASVPELEFGVVNVGTLKQ
-1405 LHAYYTRVHHL
+1405 AYGGPIWV
-1416 KHFYDDVNYNI
+1416 D
-1427 GIENPLKFYGNVPY
+1427 NPLNFRKQKY
-1441 PQLKGDG
+1441 PQLYGNG
-1448 KVLQISHNDDSA
+1448 TVLQISHSDDST
-1460 LGLVCEKA
+1460 LGLICEKA

-1480 GTSSNRFSTVYA
+1480 GTSSKRFSTVYA
-1492 ATPVI
+1492 ASSVI
-1497 STSDKNKKHDIKMV
+1497 STSDKNKKHDIKML

-1517 KIIRDCIPKTYK
+1517 KIIRNCIPKSYK
-1529 FNDGTSGRTHY
+1529 FDDGTSNRTHT

-1546 IEKLLDKLGIDMK
+1546 IEELLNQLDIDTK

-1567 PRTKEIEEV
+1567 PRVKEIEEV
-1576 VLDEEGKPV
+1576 VLDEEGNPV
-1585 LDENGNEETKV
+1585 LDENGNEKTKV

-1608 LRYEEFISPLIR
+1608 LRYEEFISPLIK

-1625 DKDISELK
+1625 DKEISEMK

-1640 QSIDELTELVKKLL
+1640 QSIDELTDLVKKLL

>member
-385 TDNYSTTTDMKSAIE
+385 TDNYSTTTDMKSAID
-400 QSASGIKQEVSKNYQ
+400 QSASG
-415 SIARA
+415 
-420 KSDLKEAKSYADEVG
+420 
-435 NNVDSKAKGYA
+435 
-446 NTAESNAKNDTI
+446 
-458 AKLKAYST
+458 
-466 TAQMNTAISQ
+466 
-476 SADSIKLEVNKETD
+476 IKLEVNKETD

-505 NLLAGSIIYQENT
+505 NLLVGSTIYTDDT

-567 TNEDIVNKVRLFT
+567 TNEDIVNKVRLFA
-580 LYTNYSYSQANID
+580 LYTNYQYSQTNID
-593 EYSANGYTGK
+593 KYSAAGYTEK
-603 WFCRPVGNLKVNN
+603 WNCRVVGNLKVND
-616 IARIRVYNTTTK
+616 IARILVYNTTTK
-628 TNNYIL
+628 SYNYIL
-634 TKVIKI
+634 TKVTKI
-640 ESDNRTVTT
+640 ASDNKTVTA
-649 TSLGVCMTTSNTP
+649 TSLGVCMTTYNIP

-716 IVKVTKLNTDEK
+716 IVKVAKLNTDEK

-761 GGAGELQFK
+761 GGAGELQYK

-781 ITLQDWSDNDS
+781 LTLQDWSDNDS

-806 ITVSIKDRG
+806 ITVGIKDRG

-835 GYQYPSNVAVVDT
+835 GYQYPSTITVVDT
-848 IKAWLVDNA
+848 IKAWLVDA
-857 DSNNSIKIYPTPCTF
+857 SDSNNSIKIYPTPYTF
-872 KCDKSGRYYM
+872 RCEKSGKYYV

-892 HLFWNFKLEKGNKAT
+892 HSFWNFKLEKGNKAT
-907 DWSPSQYDIDSK
+907 DWSPSPYDIDSK
-919 FNDYSSKEETKSAIE
+919 FNDYSSKEETKSAID

-943 VTKKISET
+943 VTKKISES

-980 GYTTQAAT
+980 GYTTQSAT
-988 PASNKP
+988 PTPDNPIDIQNMSAS
-994 VDILNMPG
+994 
-1002 TFDIVSENR
+1002 FDIASENK
-1011 DKSETSKAHI
+1011 DKSEMSKAYI

-1026 LCTGESIIRA
+1026 LCAGESIIRA
-1036 EKDII
+1036 DKNIVVGGI
-1041 ISGKTVK
+1041 NVK
-1048 KGDWYVKR
+1048 KGDWYVER

-1076 TYNSFKITPAK
+1076 TYNAFKITPAK

-1123 VFDTATDISALK
+1123 VFDSAADVSAFK
-1135 SKLAATALEIEYQTA
+1135 SKLAAKALEVEYQTT

-1160 SQAAMMHNVVTYE
+1160 SQAAMHNVVTYE
-1173 DYTKIYVNLTTKPYI
+1173 DYTKIYVNLTTKAYI

-1210 SKCIVLKVDN
+1210 SKCIVLKVDS

-1313 IRFTKQGDRN
+1313 IRFTKQGNRN
-1323 TGNQHQ
+1323 TGDQHISIQ
-1329 QVEVIMGN
+1329 TLLGN
-1337 EIPKLYSDGEGR
+1337 GIPLLYAN
-1349 GKQVG
+1349 GKPVG
-1354 IGFVKSSYGTVPS
+1354 TDIGLGFAKMNYGTTPG
-1367 TTTKYNIIN
+1367 TTTKYNQVM
-1376 YVQIGF
+1376 YVKMGF
-1382 DENDNFQIH
+1382 NTNDNFAIQALG
-1391 PMTYGDTSDQTEII
+1391 YGGASVPE
-1405 LHAYYTRVHHL
+1405 LEFGV
-1416 KHFYDDVNYNI
+1416 VNI
-1427 GIENPLKFYGNVPY
+1427 GTLKQAYGGPIWVDNPLNFRKQKY
-1441 PQLKGDG
+1441 PQLYGNGNYLHMSAVDNSHSG
-1448 KVLQISHNDDSA
+1448 VVISNVTNDMA
-1460 LGLVCEKA
+1460 C
-1468 AIRPAG
+1468 RPASDCG
-1474 NATQSL
+1474 ANL
-1480 GTSSNRFSTVYA
+1480 GITSNRWANIYA
-1492 ATPVI
+1492 ATPTI
-1497 STSDKNKKHDIKMV
+1497 STSDRNKKTNINVLDDELTKRFIRGLIPYSYKM
-1511 NDETVT
+1511 
-1517 KIIRDCIPKTYK
+1517 I
-1529 FNDGTSGRTHY
+1529 DGTSDRTHT

-1546 IEKLLDKLGIDMK
+1546 IEELLNRLDIDTK
-1559 DFAGFIKS
+1559 EFAGFIKS
-1567 PRTKEIEEV
+1567 PRTKEIEEI
-1576 VLDEEGKPV
+1576 VLDEEGNPV
-1585 LDENGNEETKV
+1585 LDENGNEKTKV
-1596 RVETIEGEYDYA
+1596 RVETIEGKYDYA
-1608 LRYEEFISPLIR
+1608 LRYEEFISPLIK

-1625 DKDISELK
+1625 DKEISEMK

-1654 PDNIDNLSESEVSEE
+1654 PDNIDNLSESEVSEK

>member
-1 MISIADGIKNL
+1 MISVADEIKKL

-17 SNEVTKDYKIAI
+17 SNEVTKDYKISINDGA
-29 GTVSL
+29 VNL

-40 YGSFKLEQK
+40 YGSFKLEHK
-49 LCSADTLTFGECNA
+49 LCSTDTLTFGECNA

-92 TSGILDLGVYVIDSC
+92 TSGTLDLGVYVIDSC

-270 KGSAILQPVSDKIFK
+270 KGSALLQPVSDKIFN

-306 VGDYIQYDTLTGSF
+306 VGDYIKYDTLTGSF

-435 NNVDSKAKGYA
+435 SNVDTKAKGYA
-446 NTAESNAKNDTI
+446 DIAETNAKNDTI

-466 TAQMNTAISQ
+466 TEQMNTAISQ
-476 SADSIKLEVNKETD
+476 SADNIKLEVNKETD
-490 IKLEEVVSNIDIGAT
+490 IKLEEAVSNIDIGAT
-505 NLLAGSIIYQENT
+505 NLLVGSTIYTDDT

-547 VNCQADAAWGTENIS
+547 VNCQADAAWGTETIS

-567 TNEDIVNKVRLFT
+567 TNEEIVNKVRLFT
-580 LYTNYSYSQANID
+580 LYTNYQ
-593 EYSANGYTGK
+593 
-603 WFCRPVGNLKVNN
+603 
-616 IARIRVYNTTTK
+616 
-628 TNNYIL
+628 
-634 TKVIKI
+634 
-640 ESDNRTVTT
+640 
-649 TSLGVCMTTSNTP
+649 
-662 LLISNYSYS
+662 YS

-679 AADYSGS
+679 AVGYAGKWTCRVVGNLKVNDIARILVYNTTTKTYNYILIKVTSVASDNKSVTSVSLGTCMTTYDIPLLISGYSYNQAGIDKYSAADYSGV
-686 WAVTSIS
+686 WRVTSVS

-698 NIVQIRV
+698 NIVRIRL
-705 YNTTTKEYNYI
+705 YNSTTKEYNYI
-716 IVKVTKLNTDEK
+716 FAKVTKINADEK
-728 RVTATSLGAC
+728 KITATSLGAC
-738 VVGSS
+738 VVSS
-743 GGIVCKTDDAIS
+743 VGGIVCKTNDTVS

-761 GGAGELQFK
+761 GGASELRYK
-770 YEGNVISTGET
+770 YEGKIVSNGDVV
-781 ITLQDWSDNDS
+781 TLQDWSDNDS
-792 YTYTVN
+792 YSYTP
-798 SDVTGSLD
+798 VTFSGGLD
-806 ITVSIKDRG
+806 ITVIIKDKG
-815 GNVVTSNSIRLFVNA
+815 DNVVTSNTIRLFVNIA
-830 TDDGS
+830 DDGS
-835 GYQYPSNVAVVDT
+835 GYQYPSNVTVVDT

-872 KCDKSGRYYM
+872 KCIKSGRYYM

-907 DWSPSQYDIDSK
+907 DWSPSPYDINSK

-988 PASNKP
+988 PTSNKP
-994 VDILNMPG
+994 VDIQNMPA
-1002 TFDIVSENR
+1002 TFDIVSENK

-1036 EKDII
+1036 EKDIT

-1056 CVNKLKFNYEANII
+1056 CVNRQKFNYEDNIS
-1070 LVKSVG
+1070 LLKNVG
-1076 TYNSFKITPAK
+1076 TYNCYEITPK
-1087 LVKAKASTVQ
+1087 TVIYPKENMVQ
-1097 YSNKYRYLNDE
+1097 YSNKYKYLYDG
-1108 SDVEHFYVNT
+1108 SADVEHFYVSKLN
-1118 DGCIY
+1118 GHIY
-1123 VFDTATDISALK
+1123 VFDTATDVAAFK
-1135 SKLAATALEIEYQTA
+1135 SKLAAKALEVEYQTA

-1160 SQAAMMHNVVTYE
+1160 SQAAMHNVVTYE
-1173 DYTKIYVNLTTKPYI
+1173 DYTKIYVNLTTKAYI

-1210 SKCIVLKVDN
+1210 SKCIVLKVDS

-1231 DAEDGN
+1231 DAKDGN
-1237 VVKISGNMVVGGQ
+1237 VVKISGNMIVGGQ
-1250 IKSNNYKA
+1250 IKSNNY
-1258 NVAGMLLDLIA
+1258 VAGSVGSLLDLLTGAFKSKNLSWDKYGVINATA
-1269 GNIYTPSLKVT
+1269 GKIGNWEITPYGALLAETSTGTKPGTLNRLYIQPFLQDAYEDTWVFSSQHCDIDSDGKVSDTAYAYWRITGGGDFLTKGDVWIEGNAAVDSGWFTGKHYPQIYGNDDYLHISAVNNNKSGVVVSNVTGDVAFRPATDNDPNLGQSSKRWRNIYT
-1280 QQNGVELTSVDTG
+1280 
-1293 TTTDSDG
+1293 
-1300 YVWNNSSKTTQKI
+1300 
-1313 IRFTKQGDRN
+1313 
-1323 TGNQHQ
+1323 
-1329 QVEVIMGN
+1329 
-1337 EIPKLYSDGEGR
+1337 
-1349 GKQVG
+1349 
-1354 IGFVKSSYGTVPS
+1354 
-1367 TTTKYNIIN
+1367 
-1376 YVQIGF
+1376 
-1382 DENDNFQIH
+1382 
-1391 PMTYGDTSDQTEII
+1391 
-1405 LHAYYTRVHHL
+1405 
-1416 KHFYDDVNYNI
+1416 
-1427 GIENPLKFYGNVPY
+1427 
-1441 PQLKGDG
+1441 
-1448 KVLQISHNDDSA
+1448 
-1460 LGLVCEKA
+1460 C
-1468 AIRPAG
+1468 
-1474 NATQSL
+1474 
-1480 GTSSNRFSTVYA
+1480 
-1492 ATPVI
+1492 TPVI
-1497 STSDKNKKHDIKMV
+1497 VTSDRNKKTNINALDDELTKRFIRGLIPYSYKM
-1511 NDETVT
+1511 
-1517 KIIRDCIPKTYK
+1517 I
-1529 FNDGTSGRTHY
+1529 DGTSDRTHT

-1546 IEKLLDKLGIDMK
+1546 IEELLNQLDIDTK

-1585 LDENGNEETKV
+1585 LDENGNEKTKV

-1608 LRYEEFISPLIR
+1608 LRYEEFISPLIK

-1625 DKDISELK
+1625 DKEISEMK

>member
-1 MISIADGIKNL
+1 MISIADEIKNL

-17 SNEVTKDYKIAI
+17 SNEVTKDYKISIDNGAI
-29 GTVSL
+29 NL

-40 YGSFKLEQK
+40 YGSFKLEHK

-83 LQQSISSDS
+83 LQQSIYSGS
-92 TSGILDLGVYVIDSC
+92 TSKTLDLGAYVIDSC

-206 FVQLSANTAQEEIE
+206 FVQLSTDTAQEEIE

-258 AYIIED
+258 AYVIED

-270 KGSAILQPVSDKIFK
+270 KGSAILQPVSDNIFN

-306 VGDYIQYDTLTGSF
+306 VGDYIKYDTLTGSF
-320 SSFILTRTLTGTQ
+320 SSLILTRTLTGTQ

-373 TKQIISDLDTKL
+373 TKQTISDLDTKL

-400 QSASGIKQEVSKNYQ
+400 QSASGIKQEVSKTYQ

-420 KSDLKEAKSYADEVG
+420 ESDLKEAKSYADEVG

-446 NTAESNAKNDTI
+446 NTAETNAKNDTI

-466 TAQMNTAISQ
+466 TEQMNTAISQ

-490 IKLEEVVSNIDIGAT
+490 IKLEEVVANIDIGAT
-505 NLLAGSIIYQENT
+505 NLLVGSTIYTEDT
-518 KLAITATKNAYYEN
+518 KLAITATKNTYYEN

-567 TNEDIVNKVRLFT
+567 TNAELVNKVRLFT
-580 LYTNYSYSQANID
+580 LYTNYQYSQTNID
-593 EYSANGYTGK
+593 KYAAVGYTDK
-603 WFCRPVGNLKVNN
+603 WTCRVVGNLKVND
-616 IARIRVYNTTTK
+616 IARILVYNTTTK

-634 TKVIKI
+634 TKVTGIA
-640 ESDNRTVTT
+640 SDNKTVTA
-649 TSLGVCMTTSNTP
+649 TSLGACMTTYSIP
-662 LLISNYSYS
+662 LLISGYSYN
-671 QTNIDKYS
+671 QAGIDKYS
-679 AADYSGS
+679 AADYSGV
-686 WAVTSIS
+686 WTVTSVS

-698 NIVQIRV
+698 NIVRIKL
-705 YNTTTKEYNYI
+705 YNSTTKEYNYI
-716 IVKVTKLNTDEK
+716 FAKVTKINADEK
-728 RVTATSLGAC
+728 KITATSLGAC
-738 VVGSS
+738 VVSS
-743 GGIVCKTDDAIS
+743 VGGIVCKTNDTIS

-761 GGAGELQFK
+761 GGASELSYK
-770 YEGNVISTGET
+770 YEGKIVSTGET
-781 ITLQDWSDNDS
+781 VTLQDWSDN
-792 YTYTVN
+792 N
-798 SDVTGSLD
+798 SFEYVANSELAGGLD
-806 ITVSIKDRG
+806 ITVSIKDKG
-815 GNVVTSNSIRLFVNA
+815 DNVVTSNTVRLFVNIA
-830 TDDGS
+830 DDGS
-835 GYQYPSNVAVVDT
+835 GYQYPSSLTIVDT

-857 DSNNSIKIYPTPCTF
+857 DSNNSIKIYPAPCTF
-872 KCDKSGRYYM
+872 KCVKSGKYYM

-892 HLFWNFKLEKGNKAT
+892 HSFWNFKLEKGNKAT
-907 DWSPSQYDIDSK
+907 DWSPSPYDIDSK

-951 NSGNLD
+951 NEGNLD
-957 EKEGY
+957 EKDGY

-980 GYTTQAAT
+980 GYTTQSAT
-988 PASNKP
+988 PTSDNP
-994 VDILNMPG
+994 IDIQNMSA
-1002 TFDIVSENR
+1002 TFDIVSENK
-1011 DKSETSKAHI
+1011 DKSETSNAHI
-1021 ELASE
+1021 ELVSA
-1026 LCTGESIIRA
+1026 LCAGESIIRA
-1036 EKDII
+1036 EKDIFV
-1041 ISGKTVK
+1041 SGKTVK
-1048 KGDWYVKR
+1048 KGDWYVER
-1056 CVNKLKFNYEANII
+1056 CVNKLKFNYEANIS
-1070 LVKSVG
+1070 LVKTVG
-1076 TYNSFKITPAK
+1076 TYNCFKITPKTIALAK
-1087 LVKAKASTVQ
+1087 KSTIQ
-1097 YSNKYRYLNDE
+1097 FSNKYKYLNDS
-1108 SDVEHFYVNT
+1108 SDTEHFYVSDT

-1123 VFDTATDISALK
+1123 IFDTAADISALK
-1135 SKLAATALEIEYQTA
+1135 SKLAAKALEIEYQTA
-1150 TTSYEILSDD
+1150 TNSYEILSDD
-1160 SQAAMMHNVVTYE
+1160 SQTAMHSVVTYA
-1173 DYTKIYVNLTTKPYI
+1173 DYTKTYVNLITKPYI

-1210 SKCIVLKVDN
+1210 SKCIVLKVDS

-1231 DAEDGN
+1231 DAKDGN
-1237 VVKISGNMVVGGQ
+1237 VVKISGNLIVGGQ
-1250 IKSNNYKA
+1250 IKSNNY
-1258 NVAGMLLDLIA
+1258 VAGSVGSLLDLLTGAFKSKNLSWDRYGNLSAKSADVVGKVTASSGKIGNWNIETSVTNGVGSSGMLYSA
-1269 GNIYTPSLKVT
+1269 INNIDAQGYGEQYVVHFAPVNIY
-1280 QQNGVELTSVDTG
+1280 NDEL
-1293 TTTDSDG
+1293 
-1300 YVWNNSSKTTQKI
+1300 
-1313 IRFTKQGDRN
+1313 
-1323 TGNQHQ
+1323 
-1329 QVEVIMGN
+1329 
-1337 EIPKLYSDGEGR
+1337 
-1349 GKQVG
+1349 
-1354 IGFVKSSYGTVPS
+1354 
-1367 TTTKYNIIN
+1367 YNIWVLASYRYNMPDRKTAIAN
-1376 YVQIGF
+1376 WF
-1382 DENDNFQIH
+1382 L
-1391 PMTYGDTSDQTEII
+1391 TYGGGFYTTGRHRCAGSTYPQIFGNGAVLQLSQTSDDT
-1405 LHAYYTRVHHL
+1405 TGV
-1416 KHFYDDVNYNI
+1416 V
-1427 GIENPLKFYGNVPY
+1427 IENEHF
-1441 PQLKGDG
+1441 
-1448 KVLQISHNDDSA
+1448 
-1460 LGLVCEKA
+1460 
-1468 AIRPAG
+1468 RPAG
-1474 NATQSL
+1474 NGSTGLNL
-1480 GTSSNRFSTVYA
+1480 GSSTHEWNVIYA
-1492 ATPVI
+1492 ASATI
-1497 STSDKNKKHDIKMV
+1497 QRSDANKKNNIEELD
-1511 NDETVT
+1511 NETT
-1517 KIIRDCIPKTYK
+1517 KNFIMGLLPKSYR

-1546 IEKLLDKLGIDMK
+1546 VEELLDKINIDTK

-1567 PRTKEIEEV
+1567 PSVKEYEIDKIDDNGNV
-1576 VLDEEGKPV
+1576 ILDEG
-1585 LDENGNEETKV
+1585 ENPQKELV
-1596 RVETIEGEYDYA
+1596 REVIEGEYDYA
-1608 LRYEEFISPLIR
+1608 LRYEEFISPLIK

-1625 DKDISELK
+1625 DKEISEIK
-1633 ETLKQQQ
+1633 KTLKQQQ

>member
-1 MISIADGIKNL
+1 MISVADEIKKL

-17 SNEVTKDYKIAI
+17 SNEVTKDYKISINDGAI
-29 GTVSL
+29 NL

-49 LCSADTLTFGECNA
+49 LCSADSLTFGECNA

-68 QCASSIGDVKGKELV
+68 QCASGIGDVKGKELI
-83 LQQSISSDS
+83 LRQNIYSDLM
-92 TSGILDLGVYVIDSC
+92 TDTLNLGTYVIDSC

-135 EKLTFPISMIN
+135 EKLMFPISMIN

-206 FVQLSANTAQEEIE
+206 FVQLSTNTAQEEIE

-243 MEDGDIGVISGSGDN
+243 MEDGDIGVISGSGNN
-258 AYIIED
+258 AYVIED

-285 VIKNISYVPF
+285 AIKNISYVPF

-306 VGDYIQYDTLTGSF
+306 IGDYIKYDTLTGSF

-446 NTAESNAKNDTI
+446 NTAETNAKNDTI

-466 TAQMNTAISQ
+466 TEQMNTAISQ
-476 SADSIKLEVNKETD
+476 SADKIKLEVNKETD

-505 NLLAGSIIYQENT
+505 NLFAGSTIYQEDT
-518 KLAITATKNAYYEN
+518 KLAITATIDDFSKTFGNIYVDLE
-532 HKEIYADLK
+532 KDEIYTFNFKTDG
-541 ENETYT
+541 TYGVSSIYPEFIAT
-547 VNCQADAAWGTENIS
+547 IDG
-562 AELMC
+562 AESTINLA
-567 TNEDIVNKVRLFT
+567 T
-580 LYTNYSYSQANID
+580 LITDYSYSTTNINT
-593 EYSANGYTGK
+593 YSENGYSGE
-603 WFCRPVGNLKVNN
+603 WACRKIGNVKNGDVVQIRLNN
-616 IARIRVYNTTTK
+616 KTT
-628 TNNYIL
+628 NSYNYIL
-634 TKVIKI
+634 AKITKVISNTRV
-640 ESDNRTVTT
+640 EA
-649 TSLGVCMTTSNTP
+649 TSLGCVMAKYDMP
-662 LLISNYSYS
+662 LLISGYSYN
-671 QTNIDKYS
+671 QTGIDKYS
-679 AADYSGS
+679 AYGYSGA
-686 WAVTSIS
+686 WIVTDVSKVAI
-693 GITGN
+693 N
-698 NIVQIRV
+698 DVVRIRLK
-705 YNTTTKEYNYI
+705 NSTTNKYNYVI
-716 IVKVTKLNTDEK
+716 AKITKIDKTNK
-728 RVTATSLGAC
+728 KVTATSFTYVEA
-738 VVGSS
+738 SY
-743 GGIVCKTDDAIS
+743 GGIVCKKGDSINVKCNCTGGNGN
-755 LKCRAS
+755 LKYK
-761 GGAGELQFK
+761 FVVH
-770 YEGNVISTGET
+770 NISTGNSAD
-781 ITLQDWSDNDS
+781 LSDWIDTNYFTFNISSTSAILDIVCAVKDELEM
-792 YTYTVN
+792 TVN
-798 SDVTGSLD
+798 SQY
-806 ITVSIKDRG
+806 
-815 GNVVTSNSIRLFVNA
+815 IRLFVGVD
-830 TDDGS
+830 DDGS
-835 GYQYPSNVAVVDT
+835 GYRTTSNREYLDT
-848 IKAWLVDNA
+848 VEAYLLKDNA
-857 DSNNSIKIYPTPCTF
+857 TTTSIRANSLPYTF
-872 KCDKSGRYYM
+872 KCSKSGRYN
-882 SLGVN
+882 LRLDVN
-887 KNGST
+887 KNGKT
-892 HLFWNFKLEKGNKAT
+892 HIFWNFKMEKGNKAT
-907 DWSPSQYDIDSK
+907 DWSPSPYDINSK

-975 LDYIK
+975 IDYIK

-988 PASNKP
+988 PTSNKP
-994 VDILNMPG
+994 VDFLNMPG
-1002 TFDIVSENR
+1002 TFDVTSENK
-1011 DKSETSKAHI
+1011 DKSEMSKAYI

-1026 LCTGESIIRA
+1026 LCAGESIIRA
-1036 EKDII
+1036 DKNIVVGGI
-1041 ISGKTVK
+1041 NVK
-1048 KGDWYVKR
+1048 KGDWYVER

-1076 TYNSFKITPAK
+1076 TYNAFKITPAK

-1123 VFDTATDISALK
+1123 VFDSAADVSAFK
-1135 SKLAATALEIEYQTA
+1135 SKLAAKALEVEYQTT

-1160 SQAAMMHNVVTYE
+1160 SQAAMHNVVTYE

-1220 NGNVVSVAIGE
+1220 NGNIVSVAIGE
-1231 DAEDGN
+1231 DAKDGN

-1250 IKSNNYKA
+1250 IKSSNY
-1258 NVAGMLLDLIA
+1258 VAGSVGSLLDLLTGAFKSKNLSWDKYGNLSANSANISGSVNA
-1269 GNIYTPSLKVT
+1269 SYGSIGKWQILSNGALMAETSTGTVPGMLNRLYIQPFLKDSYDDTWVFSSHHFDIDSSGNVSDKGVAYWRITGGGDFLTKGDVWIEGNAAVDSGWFTGKHYPQIYGNDDYLHISAVNNNKSGVVVSNVTGDVAFRPATDNHTDLGLSSKRWRNIYT
-1280 QQNGVELTSVDTG
+1280 
-1293 TTTDSDG
+1293 
-1300 YVWNNSSKTTQKI
+1300 
-1313 IRFTKQGDRN
+1313 
-1323 TGNQHQ
+1323 
-1329 QVEVIMGN
+1329 
-1337 EIPKLYSDGEGR
+1337 
-1349 GKQVG
+1349 
-1354 IGFVKSSYGTVPS
+1354 
-1367 TTTKYNIIN
+1367 
-1376 YVQIGF
+1376 
-1382 DENDNFQIH
+1382 
-1391 PMTYGDTSDQTEII
+1391 
-1405 LHAYYTRVHHL
+1405 
-1416 KHFYDDVNYNI
+1416 
-1427 GIENPLKFYGNVPY
+1427 
-1441 PQLKGDG
+1441 
-1448 KVLQISHNDDSA
+1448 
-1460 LGLVCEKA
+1460 C
-1468 AIRPAG
+1468 
-1474 NATQSL
+1474 
-1480 GTSSNRFSTVYA
+1480 
-1492 ATPVI
+1492 TPVI
-1497 STSDKNKKHDIKMV
+1497 VTSDRNKKTNINALDDELTKRFIRGLIPYSYKM
-1511 NDETVT
+1511 
-1517 KIIRDCIPKTYK
+1517 I
-1529 FNDGTSGRTHY
+1529 DGTSDRTHT

-1546 IEKLLDKLGIDMK
+1546 IEELLNKLNIDTK

-1567 PRTKEIEEV
+1567 PRTREIEEQV
-1576 VLDEEGKPV
+1576 IDEEGNSV

-1633 ETLKQQQ
+1633 EIIKQQQ

>member
-1 MISIADGIKNL
+1 MISIADKIKNL

-68 QCASSIGDVKGKELV
+68 QCASSIGDVKGKDLV
-83 LQQSISSDS
+83 LQQSISASS
-92 TSGILDLGVYVIDSC
+92 TSGTLDLGAYVIDSC

-146 MFKSLCTYVGVKH
+146 MFKSLCAYIGVKH

-270 KGSAILQPVSDKIFK
+270 KGSALLQPVSDKIFN

-306 VGDYIQYDTLTGSF
+306 VGDYIKYDTLTGSF
-320 SSFILTRTLTGTQ
+320 SSFILTRTQSGTQ

-400 QSASGIKQEVSKNYQ
+400 QSA
-415 SIARA
+415 
-420 KSDLKEAKSYADEVG
+420 
-435 NNVDSKAKGYA
+435 
-446 NTAESNAKNDTI
+446 
-458 AKLKAYST
+458 
-466 TAQMNTAISQ
+466 
-476 SADSIKLEVNKETD
+476 DSIKLEVNKETD

-505 NLLAGSIIYQENT
+505 NLLVGSTIYTDDT

-532 HKEIYADLK
+532 HKEIYANLK

-567 TNEDIVNKVRLFT
+567 TNEEIINRVRLFT
-580 LYTNYSYSQANID
+580 LYTNYQYSQTNID
-593 EYSANGYTGK
+593 KYSANGYSGK
-603 WFCRPVGNLKVNN
+603 WTCRPVGNLKVND
-616 IARIRVYNTTTK
+616 IARILVYNTTTK

-634 TKVIKI
+634 TKVTSIA
-640 ESDNRTVTT
+640 SDNKSVTT
-649 TSLGVCMTTSNTP
+649 TSLGVCMTTYNIP

-716 IVKVTKLNTDEK
+716 IVKVAKLNTDEK

-761 GGAGELQFK
+761 GGAGELQYK

-835 GYQYPSNVAVVDT
+835 GYQYPSTITVVDT
-848 IKAWLVDNA
+848 IKAWLVDA
-857 DSNNSIKIYPTPCTF
+857 SDSNNSIKIYPTPYTF
-872 KCDKSGRYYM
+872 RCEKSGKYYV

-907 DWSPSQYDIDSK
+907 DWSPSPYDIDSK

-943 VTKKISET
+943 VTKKISES
-951 NSGNLD
+951 NEGNLD
-957 EKEGY
+957 KKEGY

-975 LDYIK
+975 VDYIK
-980 GYTTQAAT
+980 GYTTQSAT
-988 PASNKP
+988 PTPDNPIDIQNMSAS
-994 VDILNMPG
+994 
-1002 TFDIVSENR
+1002 FDIASENK
-1011 DKSETSKAHI
+1011 DNSEMSKAYI

-1026 LCTGESIIRA
+1026 LCAGESIIRA
-1036 EKDII
+1036 DKNIVVGGI
-1041 ISGKTVK
+1041 NVK
-1048 KGDWYVKR
+1048 KGDWYVER

-1070 LVKSVG
+1070 LAKSVG

-1123 VFDTATDISALK
+1123 VFDSAADVSAFK
-1135 SKLAATALEIEYQTA
+1135 SKLAAKALEIEYQT
-1150 TTSYEILSDD
+1150 TSKSYEALNDD
-1160 SQAAMMHNVVTYE
+1160 SQAAMHNVVTYE
-1173 DYTKIYVNLTTKPYI
+1173 DYTKIYVNLAIKPYI
-1188 KGTFKSALYG
+1188 KGMFKSSLYG

-1203 KAEIDMQ
+1203 KADIDMQ

-1220 NGNVVSVAIGE
+1220 NGNIVSVAIGE
-1231 DAEDGN
+1231 DAKDGN
-1237 VVKISGNMVVGGQ
+1237 VIKISGNMVVGGQ
-1250 IKSNNYKA
+1250 IKSDNYKA
-1258 NVAGMLLDLIA
+1258 NVAGMLLDLIS

-1280 QQNGVELTSVDTG
+1280 QQNGVEISSVDTG
-1293 TTTDSDG
+1293 TTTDSHG
-1300 YVWNNSSKTTQKI
+1300 YIWNNSSKTTQKI

-1323 TGNQHQ
+1323 TGDQHISIQ
-1329 QVEVIMGN
+1329 TLLGN
-1337 EIPKLYSDGEGR
+1337 GIPLLYADG
-1349 GKQVG
+1349 KPVG
-1354 IGFVKSSYGTVPS
+1354 TDIGLGFAKTNYGTVPN
-1367 TTTKYNIIN
+1367 TTTKYNQVM
-1376 YVQIGF
+1376 YVKMGF
-1382 DENDNFQIH
+1382 NTNDNFAIQALG
-1391 PMTYGDTSDQTEII
+1391 YGSASVPELEFGVVNVGT
-1405 LHAYYTRVHHL
+1405 L
-1416 KHFYDDVNYNI
+1416 KQVYGGPIWVD
-1427 GIENPLKFYGNVPY
+1427 NPLNFRKQKY
-1441 PQLKGDG
+1441 PQLYGNG
-1448 KVLQISHNDDSA
+1448 TVLQISHNDDSA

-1492 ATPVI
+1492 AAPVI
-1497 STSDKNKKHDIKMV
+1497 STSDKNKKHDIKML

-1517 KIIRDCIPKTYK
+1517 KIIRDCIPKSYK
-1529 FNDGTSGRTHY
+1529 FDDGTSGRTHY

-1546 IEKLLDKLGIDMK
+1546 IEKLLDKLGIDTK

-1576 VLDEEGKPV
+1576 VLDEEGNPV
-1585 LDENGNEETKV
+1585 LDENGNENTKV

-1608 LRYEEFISPLIR
+1608 LRYEEFISPLIK

-1625 DKDISELK
+1625 DKEISEMK

-1640 QSIDELTELVKKLL
+1640 QSIDELTDLVKKLL

>member
-1 MISIADGIKNL
+1 MISIADKIKNL

-68 QCASSIGDVKGKELV
+68 QCASSIGDVKGKDLV
-83 LQQSISSDS
+83 LQQSISASS
-92 TSGILDLGVYVIDSC
+92 TSGTLDLGAYVIDSC

-243 MEDGDIGVISGSGDN
+243 MEDGDIGVISGGGNN

-270 KGSAILQPVSDKIFK
+270 KGSALLQPVSDKIFN

-306 VGDYIQYDTLTGSF
+306 VGDYIKYDTLTGSF

-400 QSASGIKQEVSKNYQ
+400 QSASGIKQEV
-415 SIARA
+415 
-420 KSDLKEAKSYADEVG
+420 
-435 NNVDSKAKGYA
+435 
-446 NTAESNAKNDTI
+446 
-458 AKLKAYST
+458 
-466 TAQMNTAISQ
+466 
-476 SADSIKLEVNKETD
+476 NKETD

-505 NLLAGSIIYQENT
+505 NLLVGSTIYTDDT

-541 ENETYT
+541 ENENYT

-567 TNEDIVNKVRLFT
+567 TNEDIVNKVRLFA
-580 LYTNYSYSQANID
+580 LYTNYQYSQTNID
-593 EYSANGYTGK
+593 KYSAAGYTEK
-603 WFCRPVGNLKVNN
+603 WNCRVVGNLKVND
-616 IARIRVYNTTTK
+616 IARILVYNTTTK
-628 TNNYIL
+628 SYNYIL
-634 TKVIKI
+634 TKVTKI
-640 ESDNRTVTT
+640 ASDNKTVTA
-649 TSLGVCMTTSNTP
+649 TSLGVCMTTYNIP

-716 IVKVTKLNTDEK
+716 IVKVAKLNTDEK

-761 GGAGELQFK
+761 GGAGELQYK

-781 ITLQDWSDNDS
+781 LTLQDWSDNDS

-806 ITVSIKDRG
+806 ITVGIKDRG

-835 GYQYPSNVAVVDT
+835 GYQYPSTITVVDT
-848 IKAWLVDNA
+848 IKAWLVDA
-857 DSNNSIKIYPTPCTF
+857 SDSNNSIKIYPTPCTF

-907 DWSPSQYDIDSK
+907 DWSPSPYDINSK
-919 FNDYSSKEETKSAIE
+919 FDDYSSKEETISAIQ

-980 GYTTQAAT
+980 GYTTQSAT
-988 PASNKP
+988 PTSNKP
-994 VDILNMPG
+994 VDFLNMPG
-1002 TFDIVSENR
+1002 TFDIVSENK

-1036 EKDII
+1036 EKDIT

-1048 KGDWYVKR
+1048 KGDWYVER
-1056 CVNKLKFNYEANII
+1056 CVNRQKFNYEDNII
-1070 LVKSVG
+1070 FMKNIG
-1076 TYNSFKITPAK
+1076 TYNCFKIIPKTEALAK
-1087 LVKAKASTVQ
+1087 KSTIQ
-1097 YSNKYRYLNDE
+1097 FSNKYKYLNDS
-1108 SDVEHFYVNT
+1108 SDTEHFYVSNT
-1118 DGCIY
+1118 NGHVY
-1123 VFDTATDISALK
+1123 VFDTATDEATFK
-1135 SKLAATALEIEYQTA
+1135 SKLAAKALEVEYQTT

-1160 SQAAMMHNVVTYE
+1160 SQAAMHNVVTYE

-1203 KAEIDMQ
+1203 NAEIDMQ

-1231 DAEDGN
+1231 DAKDGN

-1250 IKSNNYKA
+1250 IKSSNY
-1258 NVAGMLLDLIA
+1258 VAGSVGSLLDLLTGAFKSKNLSWDKYGNLWAKSANITGYVTA
-1269 GNIYTPSLKVT
+1269 DSGFIGNWQILSGGALMAETTTGTAPGTLNRIYIQPFLKDEYDETWVFSSQHYDIDSSGKVADEGWPYWRITGGGDFLTKGDVWIEGNAAVDSGWFTGKHYPQIYGNDDYLHISAVNNNKSGVVVSNVTGDVAFRPATDNHTDLGLSSKRWRNIYT
-1280 QQNGVELTSVDTG
+1280 
-1293 TTTDSDG
+1293 
-1300 YVWNNSSKTTQKI
+1300 
-1313 IRFTKQGDRN
+1313 
-1323 TGNQHQ
+1323 
-1329 QVEVIMGN
+1329 
-1337 EIPKLYSDGEGR
+1337 
-1349 GKQVG
+1349 
-1354 IGFVKSSYGTVPS
+1354 
-1367 TTTKYNIIN
+1367 
-1376 YVQIGF
+1376 
-1382 DENDNFQIH
+1382 
-1391 PMTYGDTSDQTEII
+1391 
-1405 LHAYYTRVHHL
+1405 
-1416 KHFYDDVNYNI
+1416 
-1427 GIENPLKFYGNVPY
+1427 
-1441 PQLKGDG
+1441 
-1448 KVLQISHNDDSA
+1448 
-1460 LGLVCEKA
+1460 C
-1468 AIRPAG
+1468 
-1474 NATQSL
+1474 
-1480 GTSSNRFSTVYA
+1480 
-1492 ATPVI
+1492 TPVI
-1497 STSDKNKKHDIKMV
+1497 VTSDRNKKTNINALDDELTKRFIRGLIPYSYKM
-1511 NDETVT
+1511 
-1517 KIIRDCIPKTYK
+1517 I
-1529 FNDGTSGRTHY
+1529 DGTSDRTHT

-1546 IEKLLDKLGIDMK
+1546 IEELLNQLDIDTK

-1585 LDENGNEETKV
+1585 LDENGNEKTKV
-1596 RVETIEGEYDYA
+1596 RVETIKGEYDYA

-1625 DKDISELK
+1625 DKEISEMK

>member
-1 MISIADGIKNL
+1 MEARQIVIEFPENKNREAITKGI
-12 YKKVN
+12 Y
-17 SNEVTKDYKIAI
+17 S
-29 GTVSL
+29 
-34 SNKDLV
+34 
-40 YGSFKLEQK
+40 GS
-49 LCSADTLTFGECNA
+49 AVLTEILDDSRQLDFTGCNA
-63 AMVQF
+63 NSF
-68 QCASSIGDVKGKELV
+68 EVK
-83 LQQSISSDS
+83 
-92 TSGILDLGVYVIDSC
+92 LD
-107 EITENK
+107 
-113 KYRTITAY
+113 
-121 DNIYKFNA
+121 
-129 NVSDWY
+129 NVSDLQGEKIRVKAVVNGTDTNLFVGIVDTCELQTDRRHRVLIAYDELYSKAEINVAGWY
-135 EKLTFPISMIN
+135 NNIFSKSSKISCKD
-146 MFKSLCTYVGVKH
+146 FRKSLLEYVGLTQEDTT
-159 NVSSL
+159 L
-164 INGTLM
+164 INDNVMLEKTFETDTVSFITILGMICQMNAVFGNINRNGVFEYITL
-170 IDKTISADDLQGITV
+170 
-185 LKCIAELN
+185 
-193 GGFFRA
+193 
-199 NGKGIIE
+199 GKS
-206 FVQLSANTAQEEIE
+206 VRNLSNNYRSNNSTAQEYL
-220 VKLYSSLKKEDY
+220 VDY
-232 ATLVYDKLNIR
+232 IDKVQIR
-243 MEDGDIGVISGSGDN
+243 TTDDDIGVIYGPGSN
-258 AYIIED
+258 A
-264 NFLIYG
+264 LIVQGNYLLYG
-270 KGSAILQPVSDKIFK
+270 MSESVLNGIAKNIYNKVKNITYTPAEIKTLVSDLS
-285 VIKNISYVPF
+285 VNL
-295 TSTQIGLPYIQ
+295 G
-306 VGDYIQYDTLTGSF
+306 
-320 SSFILTRTLTGTQ
+320 
-333 ILKDT
+333 DT
-338 IETKGTEKTCETFGV
+338 ITLNTNSGM
-353 QKEIIKLKGKSNVL
+353 IIRSYAMKNVL
-367 TRSIEE
+367 SGIQIFQQTISANGDKERAETVEDTNVSIKELKYKSTE
-373 TKQIISDLDTKL
+373 LKKSIDGVSSKVTEIATDLS
-385 TDNYSTTTDMKSAIE
+385 DNYSTTTDMKSAIE
-400 QSASGIKQEVSKNYQ
+400 QSADNIKLEVSKNYQ

-446 NTAESNAKNDTI
+446 NTAETNAKNDTI

-580 LYTNYSYSQANID
+580 LYTNYQYSQTNID
-593 EYSANGYTGK
+593 KYSANGYTEK
-603 WFCRPVGNLKVNN
+603 WNCRVVGNLKVND
-616 IARIRVYNTTTK
+616 IARMLVYNTTTK
-628 TNNYIL
+628 TYNYIL

-640 ESDNRTVTT
+640 ESDNRTVTA
-649 TSLGVCMTTSNTP
+649 TSLGVCMTTYNIP

-693 GITGN
+693 EITGN

-716 IVKVTKLNTDEK
+716 IVKVAKLNTDEK

-761 GGAGELQFK
+761 GGAGELQYK

-806 ITVSIKDRG
+806 ITVGIKDRG

-835 GYQYPSNVAVVDT
+835 GYQYPSTITVVDT
-848 IKAWLVDNA
+848 IKAWLVDA
-857 DSNNSIKIYPTPCTF
+857 SDSNNSIKIYPTPYTF
-872 KCDKSGRYYM
+872 RCEKSGKYYV

-892 HLFWNFKLEKGNKAT
+892 HSFWNFKLEKGNKAT
-907 DWSPSQYDIDSK
+907 DWSPSPYDIDSK

-980 GYTTQAAT
+980 GYTTQSAT
-988 PASNKP
+988 PTSNKP
-994 VDILNMPG
+994 VDIQNMPG
-1002 TFDIVSENR
+1002 TFDIVSENK

-1026 LCTGESIIRA
+1026 LCAGESIIRA
-1036 EKDII
+1036 EKDIT

-1056 CVNKLKFNYEANII
+1056 CVNRQKFNYEDNIS
-1070 LVKSVG
+1070 LLKNVG
-1076 TYNSFKITPAK
+1076 TYNCYEITPK
-1087 LVKAKASTVQ
+1087 TVIYPKENMVQ
-1097 YSNKYRYLNDE
+1097 YSNKYKYLYDG
-1108 SDVEHFYVNT
+1108 SADVEHFYVSKLN
-1118 DGCIY
+1118 GHIY
-1123 VFDTATDISALK
+1123 VFDTATDEAAFK
-1135 SKLAATALEIEYQTA
+1135 SKLAAKALEVEYQTT

-1160 SQAAMMHNVVTYE
+1160 SQAAMHNVVTYE

-1188 KGTFKSALYG
+1188 KGKFKSALYG

-1210 SKCIVLKVDN
+1210 SRCIVLKVDN
-1220 NGNVVSVAIGE
+1220 DGNIVSVAIGE
-1231 DAEDGN
+1231 DAKDGN
-1237 VVKISGNMVVGGQ
+1237 VVKVTGDAIIDGTISSKKLSV
-1250 IKSNNYKA
+1250 K
-1258 NVAGMLLDLIA
+1258 DLYALGATI
-1269 GNIYTPSLKVT
+1269 GKWKILST
-1280 QQNGVELTSVDTG
+1280 GELTS
-1293 TTTDSDG
+1293 TTDAYVSPGVKEMGKIKNYLLGKTTLTSLEKQYLDMNKDGKIDIIDMTYIKRAILGMQEYSTFPNAKKTPVTIRITPSDP
-1300 YVWNNSSKTTQKI
+1300 SKTIVISGKKAWGWTFEYVIGTDVSKLNNI
-1313 IRFTKQGDRN
+1313 EIEHASIERMSMSG
-1323 TGNQHQ
+1323 Q
-1329 QVEVIMGN
+1329 QYPQI
-1337 EIPKLYSDGEGR
+1337 
-1349 GKQVG
+1349 
-1354 IGFVKSSYGTVPS
+1354 YGTAS
-1367 TTTKYNIIN
+1367 YLHIN
-1376 YVQIGF
+1376 H
-1382 DENDNFQIH
+1382 NDN
-1391 PMTYGDTSDQTEII
+1391 DE
-1405 LHAYYTRVHHL
+1405 
-1416 KHFYDDVNYNI
+1416 K
-1427 GIENPLKFYGNVPY
+1427 
-1441 PQLKGDG
+1441 
-1448 KVLQISHNDDSA
+1448 
-1460 LGLVCEKA
+1460 GLVLGA
-1468 AIRPAG
+1468 DAIRPAG
-1474 NATQSL
+1474 DANQYL
-1480 GTSSNRFSTVYA
+1480 GTSSHRWNTIYLSNPAIT
-1492 ATPVI
+1492 
-1497 STSDKNKKHDIKMV
+1497 TSDNEKKHDIKPI
-1511 NDETVT
+1511 DEVTVC
-1517 KIIRDCIPKTYK
+1517 KFVRGILPKTYK

-1540 GLIAQD
+1540 GMISQD
-1546 IEKLLDKLGIDMK
+1546 IEQLLDNLGMTSL

-1585 LDENGNEETKV
+1585 LDENGNEKTKV
-1596 RVETIEGEYDYA
+1596 RVETIKGEYDYA

-1633 ETLKQQQ
+1633 ETIKKQQ

>member
-1 MISIADGIKNL
+1 MEARQIVIEFPENKNREAITKGI
-12 YKKVN
+12 Y
-17 SNEVTKDYKIAI
+17 S
-29 GTVSL
+29 
-34 SNKDLV
+34 
-40 YGSFKLEQK
+40 GS
-49 LCSADTLTFGECNA
+49 AVLTEILDDSRQLDFTGCNA
-63 AMVQF
+63 NSF
-68 QCASSIGDVKGKELV
+68 EVK
-83 LQQSISSDS
+83 
-92 TSGILDLGVYVIDSC
+92 LD
-107 EITENK
+107 
-113 KYRTITAY
+113 
-121 DNIYKFNA
+121 
-129 NVSDWY
+129 NVSDLQGEKIRVKAVVNGTDTNLFVGIVDTCELQTDRRHRVLIAYDELYSKAEINVAGWY
-135 EKLTFPISMIN
+135 NNIFSKNSKISCKD
-146 MFKSLCTYVGVKH
+146 FRKSLLEYAGLTQEDTT
-159 NVSSL
+159 L
-164 INGTLM
+164 INDNVMLEKTFETDTVSFITILGMICQMNAAFGNINRNGVFEYVTL
-170 IDKTISADDLQGITV
+170 
-185 LKCIAELN
+185 
-193 GGFFRA
+193 
-199 NGKGIIE
+199 GKS
-206 FVQLSANTAQEEIE
+206 VKNLSNNYRSNNSTAQEYL
-220 VKLYSSLKKEDY
+220 VDY
-232 ATLVYDKLNIR
+232 IDKVQIR
-243 MEDGDIGVISGSGDN
+243 TTDDDIGVIYGTGSN
-258 AYIIED
+258 A
-264 NFLIYG
+264 LIVQGNYLLYG
-270 KGSAILQPVSDKIFK
+270 MSESLLNGIAKNIYNKVKDITYTPVEIKTLVSDLS
-285 VIKNISYVPF
+285 VNL
-295 TSTQIGLPYIQ
+295 G
-306 VGDYIQYDTLTGSF
+306 
-320 SSFILTRTLTGTQ
+320 
-333 ILKDT
+333 DT
-338 IETKGTEKTCETFGV
+338 ITLNTNSGL
-353 QKEIIKLKGKSNVL
+353 IIRSYAMKNVL
-367 TRSIEE
+367 SGIQIFQQTISANGDKERAETVEDTNVSIKELKYKSTE
-373 TKQIISDLDTKL
+373 LKKSIDGVSSKVTEIATDLSK
-385 TDNYSTTTDMKSAIE
+385 NYSTTTDMKSAIE

-435 NNVDSKAKGYA
+435 NNVDAKAKGYA
-446 NTAESNAKNDTI
+446 DTAETNAKNDTI

-466 TAQMNTAISQ
+466 TEQMNTAISQ
-476 SADSIKLEVNKETD
+476 SADNIKLEVNKETD
-490 IKLEEVVSNIDIGAT
+490 IKLEEVVSNIDNIDIGAT

-532 HKEIYADLK
+532 HKEIYVDLK

-603 WFCRPVGNLKVNN
+603 WFCRPVGNLKVND

-693 GITGN
+693 EITGN

-716 IVKVTKLNTDEK
+716 IVKVAKLNTDEK

-761 GGAGELQFK
+761 GGAGELQYK

-835 GYQYPSNVAVVDT
+835 GYQYPSTITVVDT
-848 IKAWLVDNA
+848 IKAWLVDA
-857 DSNNSIKIYPTPCTF
+857 SDSNNSIKIYPTPYTF
-872 KCDKSGRYYM
+872 RCEKSGKYYV

-892 HLFWNFKLEKGNKAT
+892 HSFWNFKLEKGNKAT
-907 DWSPSQYDIDSK
+907 DWSPSPYDIDSK

-988 PASNKP
+988 PTSNKP

-1002 TFDIVSENR
+1002 TFDIVSENK

-1036 EKDII
+1036 EKDIT

-1056 CVNKLKFNYEANII
+1056 CVNRQKFNYEDNII
-1070 LVKSVG
+1070 FMKNIG
-1076 TYNSFKITPAK
+1076 TYNCFKIIPKTKVLAKKSTP
-1087 LVKAKASTVQ
+1087 Q
-1097 YSNKYRYLNDE
+1097 FSNKYKYLNDS
-1108 SDVEHFYVNT
+1108 SDTEHFYVSNT
-1118 DGCIY
+1118 NGHVY
-1123 VFDTATDISALK
+1123 VFDTATDEAAFK
-1135 SKLAATALEIEYQTA
+1135 SKLAAKALEVEYQTD

-1160 SQAAMMHNVVTYE
+1160 SQAAMHNVVTYE
-1173 DYTKIYVNLTTKPYI
+1173 DYTKIYVNLATKPYI
-1188 KGTFKSALYG
+1188 KGKFKSALYG

-1210 SKCIVLKVDN
+1210 SRCIVLKVDN
-1220 NGNVVSVAIGE
+1220 DGNIVSVAIGE
-1231 DAEDGN
+1231 DAKDGN
-1237 VVKISGNMVVGGQ
+1237 VVKVTGDAIIDGTISSKKLSV
-1250 IKSNNYKA
+1250 K
-1258 NVAGMLLDLIA
+1258 DLYALGATI
-1269 GNIYTPSLKVT
+1269 GKWKILST
-1280 QQNGVELTSVDTG
+1280 GELTS
-1293 TTTDSDG
+1293 TTDAYVSPGVKEMGKIKNYILGKTTLTSLEKQYLDMNKDGKIDIIDMTYIKRAILGMQEYSTFPNAKKTPVTIRITPSDP
-1300 YVWNNSSKTTQKI
+1300 SKTIVISGKKAWGWTFEYVIGTDVSKLNNI
-1313 IRFTKQGDRN
+1313 EIEHASIERMSMSG
-1323 TGNQHQ
+1323 Q
-1329 QVEVIMGN
+1329 QYPQI
-1337 EIPKLYSDGEGR
+1337 
-1349 GKQVG
+1349 
-1354 IGFVKSSYGTVPS
+1354 YGTAS
-1367 TTTKYNIIN
+1367 YLHIN
-1376 YVQIGF
+1376 H
-1382 DENDNFQIH
+1382 NDNN
-1391 PMTYGDTSDQTEII
+1391 E
-1405 LHAYYTRVHHL
+1405 
-1416 KHFYDDVNYNI
+1416 K
-1427 GIENPLKFYGNVPY
+1427 
-1441 PQLKGDG
+1441 
-1448 KVLQISHNDDSA
+1448 
-1460 LGLVCEKA
+1460 GLVLGA
-1468 AIRPAG
+1468 DAIRPAG
-1474 NATQSL
+1474 DANQYL
-1480 GTSSNRFSTVYA
+1480 GTSSHRWNTIYLSNPAIT
-1492 ATPVI
+1492 
-1497 STSDKNKKHDIKMV
+1497 TSDNEKKHDIKPI
-1511 NDETVT
+1511 DEVTVC
-1517 KIIRDCIPKTYK
+1517 KFVRGILPKTYK

-1540 GLIAQD
+1540 GMISQD
-1546 IEKLLDKLGIDMK
+1546 IEQLLDNLGMTSL

-1585 LDENGNEETKV
+1585 LDENGNEKTKV
-1596 RVETIEGEYDYA
+1596 RVETIKGEYDYA

-1625 DKDISELK
+1625 DKKISEMK

-1654 PDNIDNLSESEVSEE
+1654 PDNIDNLSESEVSEECQ

>member
-1 MISIADGIKNL
+1 MEARQIVIEFPENKNREAITKGI
-12 YKKVN
+12 Y
-17 SNEVTKDYKIAI
+17 S
-29 GTVSL
+29 
-34 SNKDLV
+34 
-40 YGSFKLEQK
+40 GS
-49 LCSADTLTFGECNA
+49 AVLTEILDDSRQLDFTGCNA
-63 AMVQF
+63 NSF
-68 QCASSIGDVKGKELV
+68 EVK
-83 LQQSISSDS
+83 
-92 TSGILDLGVYVIDSC
+92 LD
-107 EITENK
+107 
-113 KYRTITAY
+113 
-121 DNIYKFNA
+121 
-129 NVSDWY
+129 NVSDLQGEKIRVKAVVNGTDTNLFVGIVDTCELQTDRRHRVLIAYDELYSKAEINVAGWY
-135 EKLTFPISMIN
+135 NNIFSKNSKISCKD
-146 MFKSLCTYVGVKH
+146 FRKSLLEYAGLTQEDTT
-159 NVSSL
+159 L
-164 INGTLM
+164 INDNVMLEKTFETDTVSFITILGMICQMNAAFGNINRNGVFEYVTL
-170 IDKTISADDLQGITV
+170 
-185 LKCIAELN
+185 
-193 GGFFRA
+193 
-199 NGKGIIE
+199 GKS
-206 FVQLSANTAQEEIE
+206 VKNLSNNYRSNNSTAQEYL
-220 VKLYSSLKKEDY
+220 VDY
-232 ATLVYDKLNIR
+232 IDKVQIR
-243 MEDGDIGVISGSGDN
+243 TTDDDIGVIYGTGSN
-258 AYIIED
+258 A
-264 NFLIYG
+264 LIVQGNYLLYG
-270 KGSAILQPVSDKIFK
+270 MSESVLNGIAKNIYNKVKDITYTPVEIKTLVSDLS
-285 VIKNISYVPF
+285 VNL
-295 TSTQIGLPYIQ
+295 G
-306 VGDYIQYDTLTGSF
+306 
-320 SSFILTRTLTGTQ
+320 
-333 ILKDT
+333 DT
-338 IETKGTEKTCETFGV
+338 ITLNTNSGLIIRSYAMKNVLSGIQIFQQTISANGDKERAETVEDTNVSIKELKYKSTELKKSIDGV
-353 QKEIIKLKGKSNVL
+353 SSKVKEIA
-367 TRSIEE
+367 T
-373 TKQIISDLDTKL
+373 DLSK
-385 TDNYSTTTDMKSAIE
+385 NYSTTTDMKSAIE

-435 NNVDSKAKGYA
+435 NNVDAKAKGYA
-446 NTAESNAKNDTI
+446 DTAETNAKNDTI

-505 NLLAGSIIYQENT
+505 NLLAGSTIYQENT

-593 EYSANGYTGK
+593 KYSEYGYTSK
-603 WFCRPVGNLKVNN
+603 WTCRAVSNLKVND
-616 IARIRVYNTTTK
+616 IARILVYNTTTK
-628 TNNYIL
+628 TNNYVL
-634 TKVIKI
+634 AKVTNVA
-640 ESDNRTVTT
+640 SDN
-649 TSLGVCMTTSNTP
+649 
-662 LLISNYSYS
+662 
-671 QTNIDKYS
+671 
-679 AADYSGS
+679 
-686 WAVTSIS
+686 
-693 GITGN
+693 
-698 NIVQIRV
+698 
-705 YNTTTKEYNYI
+705 
-716 IVKVTKLNTDEK
+716 KV
-728 RVTATSLGAC
+728 VTATSLGLCTEETMPLVISGYSYNQAGIDKYSAYGYSGAWIVTDVSKVAINDIVRIRLTNSTTNEYNYIIAKVTKVNSTNKSITSASLGVC

-761 GGAGELQFK
+761 GGAGELQYK

-806 ITVSIKDRG
+806 ITVGIKDRG

-835 GYQYPSNVAVVDT
+835 GYQYPSTITVVDT
-848 IKAWLVDNA
+848 IKAWLVDA
-857 DSNNSIKIYPTPCTF
+857 SDSNNSIKIYPTPYTF
-872 KCDKSGRYYM
+872 RCEKSGKYYA

-892 HLFWNFKLEKGNKAT
+892 HSFWNFKLEKGNKAT
-907 DWSPSQYDIDSK
+907 DWSPSPYDIDSK
-919 FNDYSSKEETKSAIE
+919 FNDYSSKEETKSAID

-943 VTKKISET
+943 VTKKISES

-980 GYTTQAAT
+980 GYTTQSAT
-988 PASNKP
+988 PTPDNPIDIQNMSAS
-994 VDILNMPG
+994 
-1002 TFDIVSENR
+1002 FDIASENK

-1026 LCTGESIIRA
+1026 LCAGESIIRA
-1036 EKDII
+1036 DKNIVV
-1041 ISGKTVK
+1041 GGTNVK
-1048 KGDWYVKR
+1048 KGDWYVER

-1123 VFDTATDISALK
+1123 VFDSAADVSAFK
-1135 SKLAATALEIEYQTA
+1135 SKLAAKVLEIEYQT
-1150 TTSYEILSDD
+1150 TSKSYEALNDD
-1160 SQAAMMHNVVTYE
+1160 SQSAMHSVVSYA

-1220 NGNVVSVAIGE
+1220 NGNIVSVAIGE
-1231 DAEDGN
+1231 DAKDGN
-1237 VVKISGNMVVGGQ
+1237 VIKISGNMVVGGQ
-1250 IKSNNYKA
+1250 IKSSNYKA
-1258 NVAGMLLDLIA
+1258 NVAGMLLDLIS

-1280 QQNGVELTSVDTG
+1280 QQNGVEISSVDTG
-1293 TTTDSDG
+1293 TTTDSHG
-1300 YVWNNSSKTTQKI
+1300 YIWNNSSKTTQKI
-1313 IRFTKQGDRN
+1313 ISFTKQGDRN
-1323 TGNQHQ
+1323 TGDQHISIQ
-1329 QVEVIMGN
+1329 TLLGN
-1337 EIPKLYSDGEGR
+1337 GIPLLYADG
-1349 GKQVG
+1349 KPVG
-1354 IGFVKSSYGTVPS
+1354 TDIGLGFAKTNYGTVPN
-1367 TTTKYNIIN
+1367 TTTKYNQVM
-1376 YVQIGF
+1376 YVKMGF
-1382 DENDNFQIH
+1382 NTNDNFAIEALG
-1391 PMTYGDTSDQTEII
+1391 YGGASVPELEFGVVNVGTLKQ
-1405 LHAYYTRVHHL
+1405 AYGGPIWV
-1416 KHFYDDVNYNI
+1416 D
-1427 GIENPLKFYGNVPY
+1427 NPLNFRAQKY
-1441 PQLKGDG
+1441 PQLYGNG
-1448 KVLQISHNDDSA
+1448 TVLQISHNDDSA

-1540 GLIAQD
+1540 GMISQD
-1546 IEKLLDKLGIDMK
+1546 IEQLLDNLGMTSL

-1585 LDENGNEETKV
+1585 LDENGNEKTKV
-1596 RVETIEGEYDYA
+1596 RVETIKGEYDYA

-1633 ETLKQQQ
+1633 ETIKKQQ

>member
-1 MISIADGIKNL
+1 MISIADKIKNL

-68 QCASSIGDVKGKELV
+68 QCASSIGDVKGKDLV
-83 LQQSISSDS
+83 LQQSISASS
-92 TSGILDLGVYVIDSC
+92 TSGTLDLGAYVIDSC

-135 EKLTFPISMIN
+135 EKLTFPISIIN

-270 KGSAILQPVSDKIFK
+270 KGSALLQPVSDKIFN

-306 VGDYIQYDTLTGSF
+306 VGDYIKYDTLTGSF

-385 TDNYSTTTDMKSAIE
+385 TDNYSTTE
-400 QSASGIKQEVSKNYQ
+400 
-415 SIARA
+415 
-420 KSDLKEAKSYADEVG
+420 
-435 NNVDSKAKGYA
+435 
-446 NTAESNAKNDTI
+446 
-458 AKLKAYST
+458 
-466 TAQMNTAISQ
+466 QMNTAISQ

-547 VNCQADAAWGTENIS
+547 INCQTDTVWGTENIS

-567 TNEDIVNKVRLFT
+567 TNESIVNKVHLFT
-580 LYTNYSYSQANID
+580 LYTNYSYSQTNID
-593 EYSANGYTGK
+593 KYSAAGYTDK
-603 WFCRPVGNLKVNN
+603 WNCRAVGNLKVND
-616 IARIRVYNTTTK
+616 IARILVYNATTK

-640 ESDNRTVTT
+640 ESDNRTVTA
-649 TSLGVCMTTSNTP
+649 TSLGVCMTTYNIP

-761 GGAGELQFK
+761 GGAGELQYK

-781 ITLQDWSDNDS
+781 LTLQDWSDNDS

-806 ITVSIKDRG
+806 ITVGIKDRG

-835 GYQYPSNVAVVDT
+835 GYQYPSTITVVDT
-848 IKAWLVDNA
+848 IKAWLVDA
-857 DSNNSIKIYPTPCTF
+857 SDSNNSIKIYPTPYTF
-872 KCDKSGRYYM
+872 RCEKSGKYYV

-892 HLFWNFKLEKGNKAT
+892 HSFWNFKLEKGNKAT
-907 DWSPSQYDIDSK
+907 DWSPSPYDIDSK

-988 PASNKP
+988 PTSNKP

-1002 TFDIVSENR
+1002 TFDIVSENK

-1036 EKDII
+1036 EKDIT

-1056 CVNKLKFNYEANII
+1056 CVNRQKFNYEDNII
-1070 LVKSVG
+1070 FMKNIG
-1076 TYNSFKITPAK
+1076 TYNCFKIIPKTKVLAK
-1087 LVKAKASTVQ
+1087 KSTTQ
-1097 YSNKYRYLNDE
+1097 FSNKYKYLNDS
-1108 SDVEHFYVNT
+1108 SDTEHFYVSNT
-1118 DGCIY
+1118 NGHVY
-1123 VFDTATDISALK
+1123 VFDTATDEAAFK
-1135 SKLAATALEIEYQTA
+1135 SKLAAKALEVEYQTD

-1160 SQAAMMHNVVTYE
+1160 SQAAMHNVVTYE
-1173 DYTKIYVNLTTKPYI
+1173 DYTKIYVNLATKPYI

-1210 SKCIVLKVDN
+1210 SRCIVLKVDN
-1220 NGNVVSVAIGE
+1220 DGNIVSVAIGE
-1231 DAEDGN
+1231 DAKDGN

-1250 IKSNNYKA
+1250 IKSSNY
-1258 NVAGMLLDLIA
+1258 VAGSVGSLLDLLTGAFKSKNLSWDKYGNLWAKSANITGYVTA
-1269 GNIYTPSLKVT
+1269 DSGFIGNWQILSGGALMAETTTGTAPGTLNRIYIQPFLKDEYDETWVFSSQHYDIDSSGKVADEGWPYWRITGGGDFLTKGDVWIEGNAAVDSGWFTGKHYPQIYGNDDYLHISAVNNNKSGVVVSNVTGDVAFRPATDNHTDLGLSSKRWRNIYT
-1280 QQNGVELTSVDTG
+1280 
-1293 TTTDSDG
+1293 
-1300 YVWNNSSKTTQKI
+1300 
-1313 IRFTKQGDRN
+1313 
-1323 TGNQHQ
+1323 
-1329 QVEVIMGN
+1329 
-1337 EIPKLYSDGEGR
+1337 
-1349 GKQVG
+1349 
-1354 IGFVKSSYGTVPS
+1354 
-1367 TTTKYNIIN
+1367 
-1376 YVQIGF
+1376 
-1382 DENDNFQIH
+1382 
-1391 PMTYGDTSDQTEII
+1391 
-1405 LHAYYTRVHHL
+1405 
-1416 KHFYDDVNYNI
+1416 
-1427 GIENPLKFYGNVPY
+1427 
-1441 PQLKGDG
+1441 
-1448 KVLQISHNDDSA
+1448 
-1460 LGLVCEKA
+1460 C
-1468 AIRPAG
+1468 
-1474 NATQSL
+1474 
-1480 GTSSNRFSTVYA
+1480 
-1492 ATPVI
+1492 TPVI
-1497 STSDKNKKHDIKMV
+1497 VTSDRNKKTNINALDDELTKRFIRGLIPYSYKM
-1511 NDETVT
+1511 
-1517 KIIRDCIPKTYK
+1517 I
-1529 FNDGTSGRTHY
+1529 DGTSDRTHT

-1546 IEKLLDKLGIDMK
+1546 IEELLNKLNIDTK

-1567 PRTKEIEEV
+1567 PRTREIEEQ
-1576 VLDEEGKPV
+1576 VLDEKGKPV
-1585 LDENGNEETKV
+1585 LDENGNEKTKV
-1596 RVETIEGEYDYA
+1596 RVETIQGEYDYA

-1633 ETLKQQQ
+1633 ETIKQQQ

>member
-1 MISIADGIKNL
+1 MISIADKIKNL

-49 LCSADTLTFGECNA
+49 LCSADSLTFGECNA

-68 QCASSIGDVKGKELV
+68 QCASGIGDVKGKDLV
-83 LQQSISSDS
+83 LQQSISASS
-92 TSGILDLGVYVIDSC
+92 TSGTLDLGAYVIDSC

-270 KGSAILQPVSDKIFK
+270 KGSALLQPVSDKIFN

-306 VGDYIQYDTLTGSF
+306 VGDYIKYDTLTGSF

-400 QSASGIKQEVSKNYQ
+400 QSA
-415 SIARA
+415 
-420 KSDLKEAKSYADEVG
+420 
-435 NNVDSKAKGYA
+435 
-446 NTAESNAKNDTI
+446 
-458 AKLKAYST
+458 
-466 TAQMNTAISQ
+466 
-476 SADSIKLEVNKETD
+476 DSIKLEVNKETD

-505 NLLAGSIIYQENT
+505 NLLVGSTIYTDDT

-580 LYTNYSYSQANID
+580 LYTNYPYSQANINK
-593 EYSANGYTGK
+593 YSANGYTGK
-603 WFCRPVGNLKVNN
+603 WFCRPVGNLKVND
-616 IARIRVYNTTTK
+616 IAKILVYNTTTK

-662 LLISNYSYS
+662 LLISGYSYN
-671 QTNIDKYS
+671 QTGIDKYS
-679 AADYSGS
+679 AADYSGAWIVS
-686 WAVTSIS
+686 SVEGIAINDIVSIRLRNS
-693 GITGN
+693 
-698 NIVQIRV
+698 
-705 YNTTTKEYNYI
+705 TTNEYNYI
-716 IVKVTKLNTDEK
+716 YAKVTKINSDTK
-728 RVTATSLGAC
+728 KITATSIGVC
-738 VVGSS
+738 IVSS
-743 GGIVCKTDDAIS
+743 VGGIVCKTNDTIS

-761 GGAGELQFK
+761 GGASELRYK
-770 YEGNVISTGET
+770 YDTQIVSTGET
-781 ITLQDWSDNDS
+781 VTLQDWSDNNS
-792 YTYTVN
+792 FEYLVN
-798 SDVTGSLD
+798 SDFTSVLD
-806 ITVSIKDRG
+806 VTVSIKDKG
-815 GNVVTSNSIRLFVNA
+815 DNVVTSNTVRLFVNVA
-830 TDDGS
+830 DDGS
-835 GYQYPSNVAVVDT
+835 GYQYPSNVTVVDT

-872 KCDKSGRYYM
+872 KCIKSGRYYM

-907 DWSPSQYDIDSK
+907 DWSPSPYDIDSK

-943 VTKKISET
+943 VTKKISKT

-980 GYTTQAAT
+980 GYTTQSAT
-988 PASNKP
+988 PTSNKP

-1002 TFDIVSENR
+1002 TFDIVSENK
-1011 DKSETSKAHI
+1011 DKSETSKAPI

-1026 LCTGESIIRA
+1026 LCAGESIIRA
-1036 EKDII
+1036 EKDIT

-1056 CVNKLKFNYEANII
+1056 CVNRQKFNYEDNII
-1070 LVKSVG
+1070 FMKNIG
-1076 TYNSFKITPAK
+1076 TYNCFKIIPKTTKALAK
-1087 LVKAKASTVQ
+1087 KSTIQ
-1097 YSNKYRYLNDE
+1097 FSNKYKYLNDS
-1108 SDVEHFYVNT
+1108 SDTEHFYVSNT
-1118 DGCIY
+1118 DGHVY
-1123 VFDTATDISALK
+1123 VFDTATDEAAFK
-1135 SKLAATALEIEYQTA
+1135 SKLAAKALEVEYQTA

-1160 SQAAMMHNVVTYE
+1160 SQAAMHNVVTYE

-1220 NGNVVSVAIGE
+1220 NGSIVSVAIGE
-1231 DAEDGN
+1231 DAKDGN
-1237 VVKISGNMVVGGQ
+1237 VIKISGNMVVGGQ
-1250 IKSNNYKA
+1250 IKSSNY
-1258 NVAGMLLDLIA
+1258 VAGSVGSLLDLLTGA
-1269 GNIYTPSLKVT
+1269 FKSKNLSWDKYGNLSANSAKIS
-1280 QQNGVELTSVDTG
+1280 GSVDASYG
-1293 TTTDSDG
+1293 S
-1300 YVWNNSSKTTQKI
+1300 I
-1313 IRFTKQGDRN
+1313 
-1323 TGNQHQ
+1323 
-1329 QVEVIMGN
+1329 
-1337 EIPKLYSDGEGR
+1337 
-1349 GKQVG
+1349 GKWQILSNG
-1354 IGFVKSSYGTVPS
+1354 ALMAETSTGTVPGMLNRL
-1367 TTTKYNIIN
+1367 YI
-1376 YVQIGF
+1376 QPF
-1382 DENDNFQIH
+1382 
-1391 PMTYGDTSDQTEII
+1391 
-1405 LHAYYTRVHHL
+1405 L
-1416 KHFYDDVNYNI
+1416 KDSYDDTWVFSSQHCDIDSSGNVSDKAVAYWRITGGGDFLTKGDVWIEGTANVDRGGFI
-1427 GIENPLKFYGNVPY
+1427 GKHYPQIYGNDDY
-1441 PQLKGDG
+1441 LH
-1448 KVLQISHNDDSA
+1448 ISAVDNNKSGIVISNVTDDIS
-1460 LGLVCEKA
+1460 C
-1468 AIRPAG
+1468 RPA
-1474 NATQSL
+1474 SDCRVDL
-1480 GTSSNRFSTVYA
+1480 GIPSKRWDNIYA
-1492 ATPVI
+1492 ATPAI
-1497 STSDKNKKHDIKMV
+1497 STSDRNKKTNINV
-1511 NDETVT
+1511 LDEELT
-1517 KIIRDCIPKTYK
+1517 KQFIRGLMPYTYK
-1529 FNDGTSGRTHY
+1529 MIDGTSDRTHT

-1546 IEKLLDKLGIDMK
+1546 IEELLNKLNIDTK

-1567 PRTKEIEEV
+1567 PRTREIEEQ
-1576 VLDEEGKPV
+1576 VLDEEGNPV
-1585 LDENGNEETKV
+1585 LDENGNEKTKV
-1596 RVETIEGEYDYA
+1596 RVETIKGEYDYA

-1625 DKDISELK
+1625 DKEISEMK

>member
-1 MISIADGIKNL
+1 MEARQIVIEFPENKNREAITKGI
-12 YKKVN
+12 Y
-17 SNEVTKDYKIAI
+17 S
-29 GTVSL
+29 
-34 SNKDLV
+34 
-40 YGSFKLEQK
+40 GS
-49 LCSADTLTFGECNA
+49 AVLTEILDDSRQLDFTGCNA
-63 AMVQF
+63 NSF
-68 QCASSIGDVKGKELV
+68 EVK
-83 LQQSISSDS
+83 
-92 TSGILDLGVYVIDSC
+92 LD
-107 EITENK
+107 
-113 KYRTITAY
+113 
-121 DNIYKFNA
+121 
-129 NVSDWY
+129 NVSDLQGEKIRVKAVVNGTDTNLFVGIVDTCELQTDRRHRVLIAYDELYSKAEINVAGWY
-135 EKLTFPISMIN
+135 NNIFSKNSKISCKD
-146 MFKSLCTYVGVKH
+146 FRKSLLEYAGLTQEDTT
-159 NVSSL
+159 L
-164 INGTLM
+164 INDNVMLEKTFETDTVSFITILGMICQMNAAFGNINRNGVFEYVTL
-170 IDKTISADDLQGITV
+170 
-185 LKCIAELN
+185 
-193 GGFFRA
+193 
-199 NGKGIIE
+199 GKS
-206 FVQLSANTAQEEIE
+206 VKNLSNNYRSNNSTAQEYL
-220 VKLYSSLKKEDY
+220 VDY
-232 ATLVYDKLNIR
+232 IDKVQIR
-243 MEDGDIGVISGSGDN
+243 TTDDDIGVIYGTGSN
-258 AYIIED
+258 A
-264 NFLIYG
+264 LIVQGNYLLYG
-270 KGSAILQPVSDKIFK
+270 MSESLLNGIAKNIYNKVKDITYTPVEIKTLVSDLS
-285 VIKNISYVPF
+285 VNL
-295 TSTQIGLPYIQ
+295 G
-306 VGDYIQYDTLTGSF
+306 
-320 SSFILTRTLTGTQ
+320 
-333 ILKDT
+333 DT
-338 IETKGTEKTCETFGV
+338 ITLNTNSGL
-353 QKEIIKLKGKSNVL
+353 IIRSYAMKNVL
-367 TRSIEE
+367 SGIQIFQQTISANGDKERAETVEDTNVSIKELKYKSTE
-373 TKQIISDLDTKL
+373 LKKSIDGVSSKVTEIATDLSK
-385 TDNYSTTTDMKSAIE
+385 NYSTTTDMKSAIE

-435 NNVDSKAKGYA
+435 SNVDTKAKGYA
-446 NTAESNAKNDTI
+446 DTAETNAKNDTI

-580 LYTNYSYSQANID
+580 LYTNYPYSQANINK
-593 EYSANGYTGK
+593 YSANGYTGK
-603 WFCRPVGNLKVNN
+603 WFCRPVGNLKVND
-616 IARIRVYNTTTK
+616 IAKILVYNTTTK

-662 LLISNYSYS
+662 LLISGYSYN
-671 QTNIDKYS
+671 QAGIDKYS
-679 AADYSGS
+679 AADYSGTWIVS
-686 WAVTSIS
+686 SVEGIAINDIVSIRLRNS
-693 GITGN
+693 
-698 NIVQIRV
+698 
-705 YNTTTKEYNYI
+705 TTNEYNYI
-716 IVKVTKLNTDEK
+716 YAKVTKINSDTK
-728 RVTATSLGAC
+728 KITATSIGVC
-738 VVGSS
+738 IVSS
-743 GGIVCKTDDAIS
+743 VGGIVCKANDTVS

-761 GGAGELQFK
+761 GGASELRYK
-770 YEGNVISTGET
+770 YEGKIVSNGDVV
-781 ITLQDWSDNDS
+781 TLQDWSDNDS
-792 YTYTVN
+792 YSYTP
-798 SDVTGSLD
+798 VTFSGGLD
-806 ITVSIKDRG
+806 ITVSIKDKG
-815 GNVVTSNSIRLFVNA
+815 DNVVTSNTVRLFVNIA
-830 TDDGS
+830 DDCS
-835 GYQYPSNVAVVDT
+835 GYQYPSNVTVVDT

-872 KCDKSGRYYM
+872 KCIKSGRYYI

-892 HLFWNFKLEKGNKAT
+892 RLFWNFKLEKGNKAT
-907 DWSPSQYDIDSK
+907 DWSPSPYDIDSK

-943 VTKKISET
+943 VTKKISES
-951 NSGNLD
+951 NEGNLD

-980 GYTTQAAT
+980 GYTTQSAT
-988 PASNKP
+988 PTPDNPIDIQNMSAS
-994 VDILNMPG
+994 
-1002 TFDIVSENR
+1002 FDIASENK

-1026 LCTGESIIRA
+1026 LCAGESIIRA
-1036 EKDII
+1036 DKNIVV
-1041 ISGKTVK
+1041 GGTNVK
-1048 KGDWYVKR
+1048 KGDWYVER

-1123 VFDTATDISALK
+1123 VFDSAADVSAFK
-1135 SKLAATALEIEYQTA
+1135 SKLAAKVLEIEYQT
-1150 TTSYEILSDD
+1150 TSKSYEALNDD
-1160 SQAAMMHNVVTYE
+1160 SQSAMHSVVSYA

-1220 NGNVVSVAIGE
+1220 NGNIVSVAIGE
-1231 DAEDGN
+1231 DAKDGN
-1237 VVKISGNMVVGGQ
+1237 VIKISGNMVVGGQ
-1250 IKSNNYKA
+1250 IKSSNYKA
-1258 NVAGMLLDLIA
+1258 NVAGMLLDLIS

-1280 QQNGVELTSVDTG
+1280 QQNGVEISSVDTG
-1293 TTTDSDG
+1293 TTTDSHG
-1300 YVWNNSSKTTQKI
+1300 YIWNNSSKTTQKI
-1313 IRFTKQGDRN
+1313 ISFTKQGDRN
-1323 TGNQHQ
+1323 TGDQHISIQ
-1329 QVEVIMGN
+1329 TLLGN
-1337 EIPKLYSDGEGR
+1337 GIPLLYADG
-1349 GKQVG
+1349 KPVG
-1354 IGFVKSSYGTVPS
+1354 TDIGLGFAKTNYGTVPN
-1367 TTTKYNIIN
+1367 TTTKYNQVM
-1376 YVQIGF
+1376 YVKMGF
-1382 DENDNFQIH
+1382 NTNDNFAIEALG
-1391 PMTYGDTSDQTEII
+1391 YGGASVPELEFGVVNVGTLKQ
-1405 LHAYYTRVHHL
+1405 AYGGPIWV
-1416 KHFYDDVNYNI
+1416 D
-1427 GIENPLKFYGNVPY
+1427 NPLNFRAQKY
-1441 PQLKGDG
+1441 PQLYGNG
-1448 KVLQISHNDDSA
+1448 TVLQISHNDDSA

-1540 GLIAQD
+1540 GMISQD
-1546 IEKLLDKLGIDMK
+1546 IELLLDNLGMTSL

-1585 LDENGNEETKV
+1585 LDENGNEKTKV
-1596 RVETIEGEYDYA
+1596 RVEIIKGEYDYA

-1625 DKDISELK
+1625 DKEISELK
-1633 ETLKQQQ
+1633 ETIKQQQ
-1640 QSIDELTELVKKLL
+1640 QSIDKLTELVKKLL